1 MTAKI
6 RSIFLPVLLSLAILS
21 MLTVSLTL
29 GRYTQEA
36 ESEGIYSGD
45 LNYVVSNQVEIESVD
60 EFFTAIENGYNN
72 IKIKDEVDNPLVI
85 SGGISDVNSD
95 LVIDLNGHE
104 IQRNNREPLLN
115 VTQGVKLTII
125 DTSEEQTGSFYNP
138 VGSVLRISGGS
149 LTVSAGEFESG
160 PRSGEEG
167 AHPGEY
173 YDPDPAIQAT
183 LKGAKIDAGH
193 TVSRLYYEDDQYKDG
208 VSMPVILPKVDTLSN
223 GNYSVNGNMYFS
235 EGYNSNTYIPADT
248 YLYFTL
254 EDSTVENAT
263 IAAEGSADYFYTY
276 YLNRGTF
283 DYAQTQ
289 EPSDSTVQIKVY
301 VYNGVKSA
309 AATTEKPFSAI
320 EMESGNLFVRGGTYR
335 SYFGERDTYCV
346 NASGGYMAIEAGNF
360 YAYGRGVCV
369 QCDYAADVNIEE
381 QYLRVSSGDFYSEA
395 GDTIGVSGGRMV
407 VSDASFV
414 KNAADFALTSNTR
427 NANGSAIRVSGGSL
441 TVSATSEI
449 HFSLY
454 GSGMSGITA
463 EGGNASV
470 SVRNVTMDFYSE
482 KLGIEGQDDPSDAA
496 GILYNT
502 GIYAVG
508 GGSVVCDGNTS
519 FNVIGSYSSGIYS
532 EGGSINLNG
541 DTFLCTVKMAT
552 DGEDG
557 KKLSSTA
564 ISTVGGNINF
574 NVKEATVSSNGLG
587 ITVGGGNIRFKH
599 TEQETINITTTRGT
613 AIYVY
618 DGEVSVDEDSIVNIT
633 SKIDPFCSWVVDT
646 SGGSTGIKDTNVNIN
661 NGVYINGGSL
671 VSKGQITV
679 QHTGVENTSSGSGL
693 IDSKIKSYAVRVDGQ
708 LSSESSTLSADKLTI
723 EVKEN
728 GGGLYVK
735 DGSIVL
741 GTANIEAQGF
751 GIAMRGES
759 GDNVTVNTTLTLTSY
774 KAAGI
779 YITGGSLTLN
789 GDTTV
794 NSTIKADYE
803 FCTGSTLPKDSFD
816 GVFVENGSLT
826 ANSTFTVNFSGLSND
841 KSESFSSMV
850 KSYAVRVDGS
860 GAQGSG
866 AQSGASFSATN
877 LNISVNA
884 MADGGGLYVNQGT
897 ITLDTAVIDSQ
908 SYGIALRGES
918 DTDSVTISKALTVN
932 SARTTGIYITGGSLT
947 LAEGSLAQIFS
958 DIEEGYPFCKTEN
971 NATVSYDGVFVEG
984 GSLYANG
991 TFNVEHIGIFNK
1003 YLDDQHT
1010 WGDYTFLR
1018 HEIESY
1024 AVRVTEKEGSL
1035 QQTNVFISKGTIINR
1050 KLLEENDSQG
1060 GGGVY
1065 VSGGTVTLGDPENTD
1080 NSELKVT
1087 TEGSQLYSGE
1097 NYEHHVD
1104 RYQAGGWMY
1113 YLSKSGGH
1121 AIEVKGGSLTVN
1133 SGTYTAAQGNGI
1145 LVRNTESSAVSNE
1158 VTVNG
1163 GNFYGYNTGYKLD
1176 SNERKVG
1183 PGASAGL
1190 YVMGHSLT
1198 VNINGGTFGSKGDVS
1213 NSAAVFFGTSGGTR
1227 AQVKISGGNFY
1238 GSKSDVLSVFR
1249 YVDFVFEAT
1258 DPDGAG
1264 IVVDNNR
1271 GIFSDQAS
1279 AALSVQDDL
1288 IYLSDQNRGST
1299 IKISNGTFSGTGYG
1313 IYYGS
1318 NVDTLEIS
1326 GGDFYGISASG
1337 LHVAKNPEA
1346 NRKIVLSGGLF
1357 QGGSFAIAKTFSGNG
1372 TQSYD
1377 SNYILKDGY
1386 GFSKNGFTR
1395 WTVVRN

>member
-45 LNYVVSNQVEIESVD
+45 LNYIVSNQVEIETVD

-160 PRSGEEG
+160 PRSGEED
-167 AHPGEY
+167 AHLSEY
-173 YDPDPAIQAT
+173 YDPADKAT
-183 LKGAKIDAGH
+183 IKGAKIDEGH
-193 TVSRLYYEDDQYKDG
+193 TVSRLYYEDDQYYDDD

-235 EGYNSNTYIPADT
+235 EDYNNYIPADT

-254 EDSTVENAT
+254 DDSTVENAT

-309 AATTEKPFSAI
+309 AATTKKPFSAI

-346 NASGGYMAIEAGNF
+346 NASGGYMAIEAGKF

-454 GSGMSGITA
+454 GSGMSGITS

-470 SVRNVTMDFYSE
+470 SVRNVTMNFYSE
-482 KLGIEGQDDPSDAA
+482 RATSEGQEDPREAA

-502 GIYAVG
+502 GIYAAD

-519 FNVIGSYSSGIYS
+519 FNVIGSYSSGIYSEGGS

-564 ISTVGGNINF
+564 ISTVGGNISF

-587 ITVGGGNIRFKH
+587 ITVGGGNIRFSH

-618 DGEVSVDEDSIVNIT
+618 DGEVSVDEKSIVNIT
-633 SKIDPFCSWVVDT
+633 SEIDPFCSWAVDT

-671 VSKGQITV
+671 VSKGEITV

-708 LSSESSTLSADKLTI
+708 LSSGTSTIDAQKLTI
-723 EVKEN
+723 RVSEN

-735 DGSIVL
+735 DGSITL
-741 GTANIEAQGF
+741 DTAEIDARGF

-759 GDNVTVNTTLTLTSY
+759 GDNVTINTTLTLTSR
-774 KAAGI
+774 KTTGI

-789 GDTTV
+789 GETTV
-794 NSTIKADYE
+794 NSTIDAGYT
-803 FCTGSTLPKDSFD
+803 FCEGNDLPKNSYD

-826 ANSTFTVNFSGLSND
+826 ANSTFTVNFSGLAND
-841 KSESFSSMV
+841 PNETFSSMV

-860 GAQGSG
+860 GAQGSS
-866 AQSGASFSATN
+866 AQSGASFKATN
-877 LNISVNA
+877 LNLFVNA

-947 LAEGSLAQIFS
+947 LNEDSVANITSSISEAYGF
-958 DIEEGYPFCKTEN
+958 N
-971 NATVSYDGVFVEG
+971 NTSATKSYDGVFVEG

-991 TFNVEHIGIFNK
+991 TFNVTHEGIDNLSDTNNATYK
-1003 YLDDQHT
+1003 IVGQQI
-1010 WGDYTFLR
+1010 R
-1018 HEIESY
+1018 SY
-1024 AVRVTEKEGSL
+1024 AVRVKETTDQKPTVNILKGNI
-1035 QQTNVFISKGTIINR
+1035 TNSI
-1050 KLLEENDSQG
+1050 

-1065 VSGGTVTLGDPENTD
+1065 VSGGSVALGNTANTAD
-1080 NSELKVT
+1080 SDLQVETKGTALFNTSYTDV
-1087 TEGSQLYSGE
+1087 GADS
-1097 NYEHHVD
+1097 
-1104 RYQAGGWMY
+1104 WWY
-1113 YLSKSGGH
+1113 YLNKQGGH
-1121 AIEVKGGSLTVN
+1121 AIEVQGGSLTVN

-1145 LVRNTESSAVSNE
+1145 FVRNTDSSAVSNQ
-1158 VTVNG
+1158 VTING
-1163 GNFYGYNTGYKLD
+1163 GFFYGYNTGYNLGE
-1176 SNERKVG
+1176 NGRRVG

-1198 VNINGGTFGSKGDVS
+1198 VTINGGTFGNKGNVS
-1213 NSAAVFFGTSGGTR
+1213 NSAASFFGTPGGKR
-1227 AQVKISGGNFY
+1227 AQVYIKGGNFY

>member
-45 LNYVVSNQVEIESVD
+45 LNYIVSNQVEIETVD

-160 PRSGEEG
+160 PRSGEG
-167 AHPGEY
+167 IHKSEY
-173 YDPDPAIQAT
+173 YDASSNLT
-183 LKGAKIDAGH
+183 LKGATIKKEYSVDTLYIDENTTIGNA
-193 TVSRLYYEDDQYKDG
+193 
-208 VSMPVILPKVDTLSN
+208 SMPVIIPSVTNVDGVN
-223 GNYSVNGNMYFS
+223 RSVNGNMYFS

-254 EDSTVENAT
+254 EDPTVENAT
-263 IAAEGSADYFYTY
+263 IAVEGSAKYYYTY
-276 YLNRGTF
+276 YLNRDTF

-289 EPSDSTVQIKVY
+289 KPSDSTVQIKVY

-309 AATTEKPFSAI
+309 VATTKKPFSAI

-346 NASGGYMAIEAGNF
+346 NASGGYMAIEAGKF

-369 QCDYAADVNIEE
+369 QCDYSADVNIEE
-381 QYLRVSSGDFYSEA
+381 QYLRVSSGNFYSEA

-407 VSDASFV
+407 VSDASFI

-463 EGGNASV
+463 ERKNASV

-482 KLGIEGQDDPSDAA
+482 KLGIAGQDDPSDAA

-541 DTFLCTVKMAT
+541 DTFRCTVKMAT

-564 ISTVGGNINF
+564 ISTVGGSINF

-587 ITVGGGNIRFKH
+587 ITVGGGDICFKH

-618 DGEVSVDEDSIVNIT
+618 DGEVSVDENSIVNIT
-633 SKIDPFCSWVVDT
+633 SEIDPSCSWVVDT

-671 VSKGQITV
+671 VSKGEITV

-693 IDSKIKSYAVRVDGQ
+693 IDSKIKSYAVRVDG
-708 LSSESSTLSADKLTI
+708 
-723 EVKEN
+723 
-728 GGGLYVK
+728 
-735 DGSIVL
+735 
-741 GTANIEAQGF
+741 
-751 GIAMRGES
+751 
-759 GDNVTVNTTLTLTSY
+759 
-774 KAAGI
+774 
-779 YITGGSLTLN
+779 
-789 GDTTV
+789 
-794 NSTIKADYE
+794 
-803 FCTGSTLPKDSFD
+803 
-816 GVFVENGSLT
+816 
-826 ANSTFTVNFSGLSND
+826 
-841 KSESFSSMV
+841 
-850 KSYAVRVDGS
+850 S
-860 GAQGSG
+860 GAQGSS

-918 DTDSVTISKALTVN
+918 DTDFVKITKSLTIT
-932 SARTTGIYITGGSLT
+932 SAQTTGIYITGGSLT
-947 LAEGSLAQIFS
+947 LNEGSEANITSTISESYRFNQ
-958 DIEEGYPFCKTEN
+958 T

-984 GSLYANG
+984 GSLSAN
-991 TFNVEHIGIFNK
+991 GIFNVT
-1003 YLDDQHT
+1003 HT
-1010 WGDYTFLR
+1010 GIQNDNQYVSDNGSTLYRNFV
-1018 HEIESY
+1018 IKSF
-1024 AVRVTEKEGSL
+1024 AVRVLSSEQASSS
-1035 QQTNVFISKGTIINR
+1035 VFLAGGTITN
-1050 KLLEENDSQG
+1050 QCG
-1060 GGGVY
+1060 GGLY
-1065 VSGGTVTLGDPENTD
+1065 VGGFESNPASVVFGSETEHTGPSILTQGNQLFERGDYQYSWSSVHPYNNSGYITLLQGADKNWQYKQSKTGGHAVEVNNGTLTIWGGSFEAKHGEGILVKSGNVNIYGGSFLGADAYSANGGGNIAGPAASYSFKIFGGTVNVYDGTFGNINTSGSGAFVMGE
-1080 NSELKVT
+1080 SEA
-1087 TEGSQLYSGE
+1087 EM
-1097 NYEHHVD
+1097 
-1104 RYQAGGWMY
+1104 A
-1113 YLSKSGGH
+1113 H
-1121 AIEVKGGSLTVN
+1121 A
-1133 SGTYTAAQGNGI
+1133 
-1145 LVRNTESSAVSNE
+1145 
-1158 VTVNG
+1158 
-1163 GNFYGYNTGYKLD
+1163 NFYGGSIRVNGQAGFSITFAPTEDDALIVEGYTCAIAVEN
-1176 SNERKVG
+1176 STT
-1183 PGASAGL
+1183 A
-1190 YVMGHSLT
+1190 
-1198 VNINGGTFGSKGDVS
+1198 VS
-1213 NSAAVFFGTSGGTR
+1213 IE
-1227 AQVKISGGNFY
+1227 ISGGNF
-1238 GSKSDVLSVFR
+1238 SSIAPSS
-1249 YVDFVFEAT
+1249 
-1258 DPDGAG
+1258 AG
-1264 IVVDNNR
+1264 GGRDAIWYSNPNAELV
-1271 GIFSDQAS
+1271 
-1279 AALSVQDDL
+1279 
-1288 IYLSDQNRGST
+1288 
-1299 IKISNGTFSGTGYG
+1299 ISGGTFSTNIRSGLWFQKNP
-1313 IYYGS
+1313 YYGRVS
-1318 NVDTLEIS
+1318 
-1326 GGDFYGISASG
+1326 
-1337 LHVAKNPEA
+1337 
-1346 NRKIVLSGGLF
+1346 LSGGTYT
-1357 QGGSFAIAKTFSGNG
+1357 GGGGADDAIDGTFNQNSILESG
-1372 TQSYD
+1372 YR
-1377 SNYILKDGY
+1377 IVKDG
-1386 GFSKNGFTR
+1386 NT
-1395 WTVVRN
+1395 WTVVPN

>member
-45 LNYVVSNQVEIESVD
+45 LNYIVSNQVEIESVD

-125 DTSEEQTGSFYNP
+125 DTSEKQTGSFYNP

-160 PRSGEEG
+160 PRSGEG
-167 AHPGEY
+167 IHKSEY
-173 YDPDPAIQAT
+173 YDASSNST
-183 LKGAKIDAGH
+183 SKGATIKKEYSVDTLYIDENTTIGNA
-193 TVSRLYYEDDQYKDG
+193 
-208 VSMPVILPKVDTLSN
+208 SMPVIIPSVTNVDGVN
-223 GNYSVNGNMYFS
+223 RSVNGNMYFS

-254 EDSTVENAT
+254 EDPTVENAT

-283 DYAQTQ
+283 DYAQRQ

-301 VYNGVKSA
+301 VYNDVKST
-309 AATTEKPFSAI
+309 AATTKKPFSAI

-346 NASGGYMAIEAGNF
+346 NASGGYMAIEAGKF

-441 TVSATSEI
+441 TVSATSAI

-454 GSGMSGITA
+454 GSGMSGITS
-463 EGGNASV
+463 EGENASV

-541 DTFLCTVKMAT
+541 DTFRCTVEMAT

-564 ISTVGGNINF
+564 ISTVGGSINF

-587 ITVGGGNIRFKH
+587 ITVGGGDICFSHN

-633 SKIDPFCSWVVDT
+633 SEIDPSCSWVVDT

-671 VSKGQITV
+671 VSEGQITV

-708 LSSESSTLSADKLTI
+708 LSSQTSTFDANKLSI
-723 EVKEN
+723 EVSDH

-735 DGSIVL
+735 DGSITL
-741 GTANIEAQGF
+741 DTAEIDAQGF

-759 GDNVTVNTTLTLTSY
+759 GDNVTINTTLTLTSSGTT
-774 KAAGI
+774 GI

-789 GDTTV
+789 GETTV
-794 NSTIKADYE
+794 NSTIDAGYT
-803 FCTGSTLPKDSFD
+803 FCEGNDLPKNSYD

-826 ANSTFTVNFSGLSND
+826 ANSTFTVNFSGLAND
-841 KSESFSSMV
+841 QSETFSSMV

-860 GAQGSG
+860 GAQGSS

-947 LAEGSLAQIFS
+947 LNEDSVANITSSISEAYGF
-958 DIEEGYPFCKTEN
+958 N
-971 NATVSYDGVFVEG
+971 NTSATKSYDGVFVEG

-991 TFNVEHIGIFNK
+991 EFNVTHTGIEND
-1003 YLDDQHT
+1003 YLNDEYNS
-1010 WGDYTFLR
+1010 GNYTFLR
-1018 HEIESY
+1018 HEIKSY
-1024 AVRVTEKEGSL
+1024 AVRVTEKQGSL

-1050 KLLEENDSQG
+1050 KLLEEYDSQG

-1065 VSGGTVTLGDPENTD
+1065 VSGGTVTLGS
-1080 NSELKVT
+1080 SESANNNELQVT
-1087 TEGSQLYSGE
+1087 TEGDQLYNE
-1097 NYEHHVD
+1097 TYHHVD
-1104 RYQAGGWMY
+1104 PYQADGWKY
-1113 YLSKSGGH
+1113 YLSRTGGH
-1121 AIEVKGGSLTVN
+1121 AIEVQGGSLTVN

-1145 LVRNTESSAVSNE
+1145 FVRNTDSSAVSNQ
-1158 VTVNG
+1158 VTING
-1163 GNFYGYNTGYKLD
+1163 GFFYGYNTGYNLGE
-1176 SNERKVG
+1176 NGRRVG

-1198 VNINGGTFGSKGDVS
+1198 VNINGGTFGNKGNVS
-1213 NSAAVFFGTSGGTR
+1213 NSAASFFGTSGGTR
-1227 AQVKISGGNFY
+1227 AQVYIKGGNFY
-1238 GSKSDVLSVFR
+1238 GSKSDVMSVFR
-1249 YVDFVFEAT
+1249 YVDFVFNA
-1258 DPDGAG
+1258 
-1264 IVVDNNR
+1264 
-1271 GIFSDQAS
+1271 SDTTTPITVENANGDAS

-1288 IYLSDQNRGST
+1288 IYNTSNYSDRGST
-1299 IKISNGTFSGTGYG
+1299 INISNGNFIATGAG

-1318 NVDTLEIS
+1318 SVDKLIVS
-1326 GGDFYGISASG
+1326 GGTFEGNGDYAINFVKSPGNTQ
-1337 LHVAKNPEA
+1337 VK
-1346 NRKIVLSGGLF
+1346 LSGGIF
-1357 QGGSFAIAKTFSGNG
+1357 KRTNTSVSDVFGGKGYPEEDEVNNILESGCRIVENG
-1372 TQSYD
+1372 
-1377 SNYILKDGY
+1377 NI
-1386 GFSKNGFTR
+1386 

>member
-45 LNYVVSNQVEIESVD
+45 LNYIVSNQVEIESVD

-167 AHPGEY
+167 AHLSEY
-173 YDPDPAIQAT
+173 YDPADKAT
-183 LKGAKIDAGH
+183 IKGAKIDAGH
-193 TVSRLYYEDDQYKDG
+193 TVSRLYYEDDRYHDG

-254 EDSTVENAT
+254 DDSTVENAT

-289 EPSDSTVQIKVY
+289 ESLDSTVQIKVY

-309 AATTEKPFSAI
+309 AATTKKPFSAI

-346 NASGGYMAIEAGNF
+346 NASGGYMAIEAGYF

-470 SVRNVTMDFYSE
+470 SVRNVTMNFYSE
-482 KLGIEGQDDPSDAA
+482 RATSEGQEDPREAA

-502 GIYAVG
+502 GIYAAD

-532 EGGSINLNG
+532 EGGSEGGSINLNG
-541 DTFLCTVKMAT
+541 DTFRCTVEMAE
-552 DGEDG
+552 DGEAD
-557 KKLSSTA
+557 KILSSTA
-564 ISTVGGNINF
+564 ISTFGGNINF
-574 NVKEATVSSNGLG
+574 NVREATVSSNGLG
-587 ITVGGGNIRFKH
+587 IKVRGGNIRFRH

-613 AIYVY
+613 AIYVD
-618 DGEVSVDEDSIVNIT
+618 DGEVSVDKDSIVNIT
-633 SKIDPFCSWVVDT
+633 SKIDPSCSWVVDT

-671 VSKGQITV
+671 VSEGQITV

-708 LSSESSTLSADKLTI
+708 LSSGTSTFDAEYLNISVLN
-723 EVKEN
+723 N

-741 GTANIEAQGF
+741 GTAEIDAQGF

-759 GDNVTVNTTLTLTSY
+759 GDNVTINTTLTLTSRGTT
-774 KAAGI
+774 GI

-789 GDTTV
+789 GETTV
-794 NSTIKADYE
+794 NSQIDANYK

-816 GVFVENGSLT
+816 GVFVERGSLT
-826 ANSTFTVNFSGLSND
+826 AAKSFTVNFSGLSNNPG
-841 KSESFSSMV
+841 ESFSSMI

-860 GAQGSG
+860 GVQSTT
-866 AQSGASFSATN
+866 QSGASFTAES
-877 LNISVNA
+877 LNITVKEG
-884 MADGGGLYVNQGT
+884 ADYRKEGGGLYVNQGT
-897 ITLDTAVIDSQ
+897 ISLADAEITAQ
-908 SYGIALRGES
+908 GYGIALRGES
-918 DTDSVTISKALTVN
+918 ETDSVTVKKSLNIT

-947 LAEGSLAQIFS
+947 LNEDSVANITSSISEAYGF
-958 DIEEGYPFCKTEN
+958 N
-971 NATVSYDGVFVEG
+971 NTSATKSYDGVFVEG

-991 TFNVEHIGIFNK
+991 RFNVTHKGIDNLSDTNNATYK
-1003 YLDDQHT
+1003 IVGQQI
-1010 WGDYTFLR
+1010 R
-1018 HEIESY
+1018 SY
-1024 AVRVTEKEGSL
+1024 AVRVKETTDQKPTVNILKGNI
-1035 QQTNVFISKGTIINR
+1035 TNSI
-1050 KLLEENDSQG
+1050 

-1065 VSGGTVTLGDPENTD
+1065 VSGGSVSLGNLSNTVEDD
-1080 NSELKVT
+1080 LKVET
-1087 TEGSQLYSGE
+1087 TGTTLFATSYTDVGASTWAYRL
-1097 NYEHHVD
+1097 N
-1104 RYQAGGWMY
+1104 RT
-1113 YLSKSGGH
+1113 GGH
-1121 AIEVKGGSLTVN
+1121 AIEVQGGSLTVN

-1145 LVRNTESSAVSNE
+1145 FVRNTDSSAVSNQ
-1158 VTVNG
+1158 VIING

-1176 SNERKVG
+1176 SDERKVG

-1213 NSAAVFFGTSGGTR
+1213 NSAAVFFGTPGEER
-1227 AQVKISGGNFY
+1227 AKVNICGGNFY
-1238 GSKSDVLSVFR
+1238 GSKSDVMSVFR
-1249 YVDFVFEAT
+1249 FVDFLFDAKDPAT
-1258 DPDGAG
+1258 PITVENANG
-1264 IVVDNNR
+1264 NP
-1271 GIFSDQAS
+1271 S

-1288 IYLSDQNRGST
+1288 IYTSDSGRGST
-1299 IKISNGTFSGTGYG
+1299 INISNGTFNGTGDG
-1313 IYYGS
+1313 IFYGS
-1318 NVDTLEIS
+1318 SVDTLRIS
-1326 GGDFYGISASG
+1326 GGNFSGADSSG
-1337 LHVAKNPEA
+1337 LLFSKSPGTYIRTVF
-1346 NRKIVLSGGLF
+1346 LSGGTF
-1357 QGGSFAIAKTFSGNG
+1357 YGGTNAVGGTYYADAYIVDSG
-1372 TQSYD
+1372 Y
-1377 SNYILKDGY
+1377 Y
-1386 GFSKNGFTR
+1386 FSKNGNT
-1395 WTVVRN
+1395 WQVLPS

>member
-6 RSIFLPVLLSLAILS
+6 RSIFLPILLSLAILS
-21 MLTVSLTL
+21 LLTVSLTL
-29 GRYTQEA
+29 GRYTDEA

-45 LNYVVSNQVEIESVD
+45 INYTVSNQVEIESVD

-167 AHPGEY
+167 AHKSEY
-173 YDPDPAIQAT
+173 YDTASNST
-183 LKGAKIDAGH
+183 SKGAKIDTSH
-193 TVSRLYYEDDQYKDG
+193 SVDTLYIDEDTTIG
-208 VSMPVILPKVDTLSN
+208 NASMPVIIPAVTNVDGVN
-223 GNYSVNGNMYFS
+223 RSVNGNMYFS
-235 EGYNSNTYIPADT
+235 TEYNNYIPADT

-254 EDSTVENAT
+254 KDSTVENAT
-263 IAAEGSADYFYTY
+263 IAVEGSAKYYYTY
-276 YLNRGTF
+276 YLNR
-283 DYAQTQ
+283 DDLQYASVQA
-289 EPSDSTVQIKVY
+289 ESSDNIQIKVY
-301 VYNGVKSA
+301 VYDNVKASA
-309 AATTEKPFSAI
+309 TETSGTDYNFSAI
-320 EMESGNLFVRGGTYR
+320 EMISGNLFVRGGIYR

-346 NASGGYMAIEAGNF
+346 NASGGYMAIEAGKF

-470 SVRNVTMDFYSE
+470 SVRNVKMDFYSE
-482 KLGIEGQDDPSDAA
+482 RLGIEGQDDPSDAA

-541 DTFLCTVKMAT
+541 DTFLCTVKMAE

-564 ISTVGGNINF
+564 ISTVGGSINF

-618 DGEVSVDEDSIVNIT
+618 DGEVSVDENSIVNIT
-633 SKIDPFCSWVVDT
+633 SKIHPFCSWVVDT

-661 NGVYINGGSL
+661 NGVYVNGGSL
-671 VSKGQITV
+671 VSKGEITV

-708 LSSESSTLSADKLTI
+708 LSSGTSTIDAQKLTI
-723 EVKEN
+723 NVSEN

-735 DGSIVL
+735 DGSITL
-741 GTANIEAQGF
+741 DTAKIDAQGF

-759 GDNVTVNTTLTLTSY
+759 GDNVTINTTLTLTSRGTT
-774 KAAGI
+774 GI

-789 GDTTV
+789 GETTV
-794 NSTIKADYE
+794 NSTIDASYT
-803 FCTGSTLPKDSFD
+803 FCTGTDLPKNSYD

-841 KSESFSSMV
+841 PNETFSSMV

-860 GAQGSG
+860 GAQGSS

-877 LNISVNA
+877 LNIFVNA
-884 MADGGGLYVNQGT
+884 TADGGGLYVNQGT

-1249 YVDFVFEAT
+1249 FVDFVFDA
-1258 DPDGAG
+1258 
-1264 IVVDNNR
+1264 
-1271 GIFSDQAS
+1271 SDTTTPIRVENANGDAS

-1299 IKISNGTFSGTGYG
+1299 IDIRNGNFIATGAG

-1318 NVDTLEIS
+1318 SVDKLIVS
-1326 GGDFYGISASG
+1326 GGTFEGNGDYAINFVY
-1337 LHVAKNPEA
+1337 NPGSTQV
-1346 NRKIVLSGGLF
+1346 KLSGGIF
-1357 QGGSFAIAKTFSGNG
+1357 RRKNTSVPEVFGGSGYSEENVNNILESG
-1372 TQSYD
+1372 YR
-1377 SNYILKDGY
+1377 IVKDG
-1386 GFSKNGFTR
+1386 NT
-1395 WTVVRN
+1395 WTVVPN

>member
-45 LNYVVSNQVEIESVD
+45 LNYIVSNQVEIETVD

-160 PRSGEEG
+160 PRSGEED
-167 AHPGEY
+167 AHLSEY
-173 YDPDPAIQAT
+173 YDPADKAT
-183 LKGAKIDAGH
+183 IKGAKIDEGH
-193 TVSRLYYEDDQYKDG
+193 TVSRLYYEDDQYYDDD

-235 EGYNSNTYIPADT
+235 EDYNNYIPADT

-254 EDSTVENAT
+254 DDSTVENAT

-309 AATTEKPFSAI
+309 AATTKKPFSAI

-346 NASGGYMAIEAGNF
+346 NASGGYMAIEAGKF

-454 GSGMSGITA
+454 GSGMSGITS

-470 SVRNVTMDFYSE
+470 SVRNVTMNFYSE
-482 KLGIEGQDDPSDAA
+482 RATSEGQEDPREAA

-502 GIYAVG
+502 GIYAAD

-519 FNVIGSYSSGIYS
+519 FNVIGSYSSGIYSEGGS

-564 ISTVGGNINF
+564 ISTVGGNISF

-587 ITVGGGNIRFKH
+587 ITVGGGNIRFSH

-618 DGEVSVDEDSIVNIT
+618 DGEVSVDEKSIVNIT
-633 SKIDPFCSWVVDT
+633 SEIDPFCSWAVDT

-671 VSKGQITV
+671 VSKGEITV

-708 LSSESSTLSADKLTI
+708 LSSGTSTIDAQKLTI
-723 EVKEN
+723 RVSEN

-735 DGSIVL
+735 DGSITL
-741 GTANIEAQGF
+741 DTAEIDARGF

-759 GDNVTVNTTLTLTSY
+759 GDNVTINTTLTLTSR
-774 KAAGI
+774 KTTGI

-789 GDTTV
+789 GETTV
-794 NSTIKADYE
+794 NSTIDAGYT
-803 FCTGSTLPKDSFD
+803 FCEGNDLPKNSYD

-826 ANSTFTVNFSGLSND
+826 ANSTFTVNFSGLAND
-841 KSESFSSMV
+841 PNETFSSMV

-860 GAQGSG
+860 GAQGSS
-866 AQSGASFSATN
+866 AQSGASFKATN
-877 LNISVNA
+877 LKIFVNA
-884 MADGGGLYVNQGT
+884 NADGGGLYVNQGT

-947 LAEGSLAQIFS
+947 LNEDSVANITSSISEAYGF
-958 DIEEGYPFCKTEN
+958 N
-971 NATVSYDGVFVEG
+971 NTSATKSYDGVFVEG

-991 TFNVEHIGIFNK
+991 EFNVEHKGIDNLSDTNNATYK
-1003 YLDDQHT
+1003 IVGQQI
-1010 WGDYTFLR
+1010 R
-1018 HEIESY
+1018 SY
-1024 AVRVTEKEGSL
+1024 AVRVKETTDQKPTVNILKGNI
-1035 QQTNVFISKGTIINR
+1035 TNSI
-1050 KLLEENDSQG
+1050 

-1065 VSGGTVTLGDPENTD
+1065 VSGGSVTLGNTANYTDDDLLVETTGTELYDD
-1080 NSELKVT
+1080 NV
-1087 TEGSQLYSGE
+1087 Y
-1097 NYEHHVD
+1097 D
-1104 RYQAGGWMY
+1104 RYTDVGADSWWY
-1113 YLSKSGGH
+1113 YLSKQGGH
-1121 AIEVKGGSLTVN
+1121 AIEVQGGSLTVN

-1145 LVRNTESSAVSNE
+1145 FVRNTDSAAVSNQ
-1158 VTVNG
+1158 VTING
-1163 GNFYGYNTGYKLD
+1163 GFFYGYNTGYNLGTND
-1176 SNERKVG
+1176 RKVG

-1198 VNINGGTFGSKGDVS
+1198 VTINGGTFGNKGNVS
-1213 NSAAVFFGTSGGTR
+1213 NSAASFFGTPGGTR
-1227 AQVKISGGNFY
+1227 ALVNIYGGNFY

-1249 YVDFVFEAT
+1249 FVDFVFDA
-1258 DPDGAG
+1258 
-1264 IVVDNNR
+1264 
-1271 GIFSDQAS
+1271 SDTTTPITVENANGS
-1279 AALSVQDDL
+1279 GAALSVQDDL

-1299 IKISNGTFSGTGYG
+1299 IKISNGTFSGTSYG

-1318 NVDTLEIS
+1318 SVDTLIIS
-1326 GGDFYGISASG
+1326 GGKFSGNETSG
-1337 LHVAKNPEA
+1337 LHFAYSPGTYQRTVY
-1346 NRKIVLSGGLF
+1346 LSGGEYT
-1357 QGGSFAIAKTFSGNG
+1357 GGTAAIGG
-1372 TQSYD
+1372 TYSRY
-1377 SNYILKDGY
+1377 YILDSGY
-1386 GFSKNGFTR
+1386 RIVENGNT
-1395 WTVVRN
+1395 WTVVRD

>member
-45 LNYVVSNQVEIESVD
+45 LNYIVSNQVEIESVD

-125 DTSEEQTGSFYNP
+125 DTSEKQTGSFYNP

-173 YDPDPAIQAT
+173 YSSVSNSTP
-183 LKGAKIDAGH
+183 KGATIDLLH
-193 TVSRLYYEDDQYKDG
+193 TVSELYFDDENYYTD
-208 VSMPVILPKVDTLSN
+208 VSMPVILPAVETLDN
-223 GNYSVNGNMYFS
+223 GKRAVNGNMYFK
-235 EGYNSNTYIPADT
+235 EKYNDNIPADT

-254 EDSTVENAT
+254 DDSTVENAT
-263 IAAEGSADYFYTY
+263 IAAEGSAKFFYTY
-276 YLNRGTF
+276 YLDKETLAYTEN
-283 DYAQTQ
+283 QV
-289 EPSDSTVQIKVY
+289 ESDSNIQIKVY
-301 VYNGVKSA
+301 VYDTVKSSA
-309 AATTEKPFSAI
+309 ASVAKPYSAI

-335 SYFGERDTYCV
+335 SYFGVEQTYCV
-346 NASGGYMAIEAGNF
+346 NASGGYMAIEAGKF

-395 GDTIGVSGGRMV
+395 GDTIGVSSGRMV
-407 VSDASFV
+407 VSDASFI

-470 SVRNVTMDFYSE
+470 SVRNVKMDFYSE
-482 KLGIEGQDDPSDAA
+482 RLGIAGQADPSDAA

-541 DTFLCTVKMAT
+541 DTFRCTVEMAT

-587 ITVGGGNIRFKH
+587 ITVGGGNIRFIH

-618 DGEVSVDEDSIVNIT
+618 DGKVSVDEKSIVNIT
-633 SKIDPFCSWVVDT
+633 SKIDPSCSWVVDT

-671 VSKGQITV
+671 VSKGEITV

-708 LSSESSTLSADKLTI
+708 LSSGTSTIDAQKLTI
-723 EVKEN
+723 RVSEN

-735 DGSIVL
+735 DGSITL
-741 GTANIEAQGF
+741 DTAEIDARGF

-759 GDNVTVNTTLTLTSY
+759 GDNVTINTTLTLTSRGTT
-774 KAAGI
+774 GI

-789 GDTTV
+789 GETTV
-794 NSTIKADYE
+794 NSTIDAGYK
-803 FCTGSTLPKDSFD
+803 FCEGNDLPKNSYD

-826 ANSTFTVNFSGLSND
+826 ANSTFTVNFSGLAND
-841 KSESFSSMV
+841 QNETFSSMV

-860 GAQGSG
+860 GAQGSS

-877 LNISVNA
+877 LNLFVNA
-884 MADGGGLYVNQGT
+884 NADGGGLYVNQGT

-947 LAEGSLAQIFS
+947 LAEGSEAQIFS
-958 DIEEGYPFCKTEN
+958 DIEEGYSFCKTEN

-1395 WTVVRN
+1395 WTVVPN

>member
-45 LNYVVSNQVEIESVD
+45 LNYIVSNQVEIESVD

-167 AHPGEY
+167 AHLSEY

-193 TVSRLYYEDDQYKDG
+193 TVSRLYYEDDQYYDDG

-235 EGYNSNTYIPADT
+235 EDYNNYIPADT

-346 NASGGYMAIEAGNF
+346 NASGGYMAIEAGKF

-369 QCDYAADVNIEE
+369 QCDYSADVNIEE

-470 SVRNVTMDFYSE
+470 SVRNVKMDFYSE
-482 KLGIEGQDDPSDAA
+482 RLGISGQDDPSDAA

-541 DTFLCTVKMAT
+541 DTFRCSVKMAE

-564 ISTVGGNINF
+564 ISTVGGSINF

-587 ITVGGGNIRFKH
+587 ITVGGGDICFKH
-599 TEQETINITTTRGT
+599 TEPETINITTTRGT

-618 DGEVSVDEDSIVNIT
+618 DGEVSVDEKSIVNIT
-633 SKIDPFCSWVVDT
+633 SKIDPSCSWVVDT

-671 VSKGQITV
+671 VSDGEITV
-679 QHTGVENTSSGSGL
+679 QHTGVENASSGSGL

-708 LSSESSTLSADKLTI
+708 LSSGTSTIDAQKLTI
-723 EVKEN
+723 RVSEN

-735 DGSIVL
+735 DGSITL
-741 GTANIEAQGF
+741 DTAEIDARGF

-759 GDNVTVNTTLTLTSY
+759 GDNVTINKKLTLTTH
-774 KAAGI
+774 KATGI

-789 GDTTV
+789 GETTV
-794 NSTIKADYE
+794 NSTIDSGYT
-803 FCTGSTLPKDSFD
+803 FCTGTDLPKNSYD

-826 ANSTFTVNFSGLSND
+826 ANSTFTVNFSGLAND
-841 KSESFSSMV
+841 QNETFSSMV

-860 GAQGSG
+860 GAQGSS

-877 LNISVNA
+877 LNLFVNA
-884 MADGGGLYVNQGT
+884 NADGGGLYVNQGT

-947 LAEGSLAQIFS
+947 LNEDSVANITSSISEAYGF
-958 DIEEGYPFCKTEN
+958 N
-971 NATVSYDGVFVEG
+971 NTSATKSYDGVFVEG

-991 TFNVEHIGIFNK
+991 EFNVTHKGIDNLSDTNNATYK
-1003 YLDDQHT
+1003 IVGQQI
-1010 WGDYTFLR
+1010 R
-1018 HEIESY
+1018 SY
-1024 AVRVTEKEGSL
+1024 AVRVKETTDQKPSVNILKGNI
-1035 QQTNVFISKGTIINR
+1035 TNSI
-1050 KLLEENDSQG
+1050 

-1065 VSGGTVTLGDPENTD
+1065 VSGGSVSLGNLSNTVEDD
-1080 NSELKVT
+1080 LKVET
-1087 TEGSQLYSGE
+1087 TGTTLFATSYTDVGASTWAYRL
-1097 NYEHHVD
+1097 N
-1104 RYQAGGWMY
+1104 RT
-1113 YLSKSGGH
+1113 GGH
-1121 AIEVKGGSLTVN
+1121 AIEVQGGSLTVN

-1145 LVRNTESSAVSNE
+1145 FVRNTDSSAVSNQ
-1158 VTVNG
+1158 VIING

-1176 SNERKVG
+1176 SDERKVG

-1213 NSAAVFFGTSGGTR
+1213 NSAAVFFGTPGRER
-1227 AQVKISGGNFY
+1227 AKVNICGGNFY
-1238 GSKSDVLSVFR
+1238 GSKSDVMSVFR
-1249 YVDFVFEAT
+1249 FVDFLFDAKDPAT
-1258 DPDGAG
+1258 PITVENANG
-1264 IVVDNNR
+1264 NP
-1271 GIFSDQAS
+1271 S

-1288 IYLSDQNRGST
+1288 IYTSDSGRGST
-1299 IKISNGTFSGTGYG
+1299 INISNGTFNGTGDG
-1313 IYYGS
+1313 IFYGS
-1318 NVDTLEIS
+1318 SVDTLRIS
-1326 GGDFYGISASG
+1326 GGNFSGADSSG
-1337 LHVAKNPEA
+1337 LLFSKSPGTYIRTVF
-1346 NRKIVLSGGLF
+1346 LSGGTF
-1357 QGGSFAIAKTFSGNG
+1357 YGGTNAVGGTYYADAYIVDSG
-1372 TQSYD
+1372 Y
-1377 SNYILKDGY
+1377 Y
-1386 GFSKNGFTR
+1386 FSKNGNT
-1395 WTVVRN
+1395 WQVLPS

>member
-45 LNYVVSNQVEIESVD
+45 LNYIVSNQVEIETVD

-125 DTSEEQTGSFYNP
+125 DTSEKQTGSFYNP

-183 LKGAKIDAGH
+183 LKGAKIDEGH
-193 TVSRLYYEDDQYKDG
+193 TVSRLYYEDDRYKDG

-254 EDSTVENAT
+254 DDSTVENAT

-283 DYAQTQ
+283 DYAQRQ
-289 EPSDSTVQIKVY
+289 EPLDSTVQIKVY
-301 VYNGVKSA
+301 VYNDVKSE

-346 NASGGYMAIEAGNF
+346 NASGGYMAIEAGKF

-369 QCDYAADVNIEE
+369 QCDYSADVNIEE

-541 DTFLCTVKMAT
+541 DTFRCTVKMAT

-564 ISTVGGNINF
+564 ISTVGGSINF
-574 NVKEATVSSNGLG
+574 NVREATVSSNGLG
-587 ITVGGGNIRFKH
+587 ITVGGGDICFKH

-618 DGEVSVDEDSIVNIT
+618 DGKVSVDGNSIVNIT
-633 SKIDPFCSWVVDT
+633 SEIDPFCSWAVDT

-671 VSKGQITV
+671 VSKGEITV

-693 IDSKIKSYAVRVDGQ
+693 IDSKIKSYAVRVDGSGAQ
-708 LSSESSTLSADKLTI
+708 GSSAQSGASFSATNLKI
-723 EVKEN
+723 FVNEN
-728 GGGLYVK
+728 ADGGGLYVK
-735 DGSIVL
+735 DGSITL
-741 GTANIEAQGF
+741 DTAEIAAQGF

-759 GDNVTVNTTLTLTSY
+759 GDNVTINTTLTLTSR
-774 KAAGI
+774 KTTGI

-789 GDTTV
+789 GETTV
-794 NSTIKADYE
+794 NSTINAGYA
-803 FCTGSTLPKDSFD
+803 FCEGNDLPKNSYD

-826 ANSTFTVNFSGLSND
+826 ANSTFTVNFSGLAND
-841 KSESFSSMV
+841 QNETFSSMV

-860 GAQGSG
+860 GAQGSS

-877 LNISVNA
+877 LKIFVNEN
-884 MADGGGLYVNQGT
+884 ADGGGLYVNQGT

-947 LAEGSLAQIFS
+947 LNEDSVANITSSISEAYGF
-958 DIEEGYPFCKTEN
+958 N
-971 NATVSYDGVFVEG
+971 NTSATKSYDGVFVEG

-991 TFNVEHIGIFNK
+991 EFNVTHKGIDNLSDTNNATYK
-1003 YLDDQHT
+1003 IVGQQI
-1010 WGDYTFLR
+1010 R
-1018 HEIESY
+1018 SY
-1024 AVRVTEKEGSL
+1024 AVRVKETTDQKPTVNILKGNI
-1035 QQTNVFISKGTIINR
+1035 TNSI
-1050 KLLEENDSQG
+1050 

-1065 VSGGTVTLGDPENTD
+1065 VSGGSVALGNTANTAD
-1080 NSELKVT
+1080 SDLQVETKGTALFNTSYTDV
-1087 TEGSQLYSGE
+1087 GADS
-1097 NYEHHVD
+1097 
-1104 RYQAGGWMY
+1104 WWY
-1113 YLSKSGGH
+1113 YLNKQGGH
-1121 AIEVKGGSLTVN
+1121 AIEVQGGSLTVN

-1145 LVRNTESSAVSNE
+1145 FVRNTDSSAVSNQ
-1158 VTVNG
+1158 VTING
-1163 GNFYGYNTGYKLD
+1163 GFFYGYNSGYNLGE
-1176 SNERKVG
+1176 NGRRVG

-1198 VNINGGTFGSKGDVS
+1198 VTINGGTFGNKGNVS
-1213 NSAAVFFGTSGGTR
+1213 NSAASFFGTPGGKR
-1227 AQVKISGGNFY
+1227 AQVYIKGGNFY
-1238 GSKSDVLSVFR
+1238 GSKSDVMSVFR
-1249 YVDFVFEAT
+1249 YVDFVFDASDAT
-1258 DPDGAG
+1258 TPIRVENANGD
-1264 IVVDNNR
+1264 
-1271 GIFSDQAS
+1271 AS

-1288 IYLSDQNRGST
+1288 IYKNNYYYPDRGST
-1299 IKISNGTFSGTGYG
+1299 IDIRNGNFIATGAG

-1318 NVDTLEIS
+1318 SVDKLIVS
-1326 GGDFYGISASG
+1326 GGTFEGNGDYAINFAYSPGSTQ
-1337 LHVAKNPEA
+1337 VK
-1346 NRKIVLSGGLF
+1346 LSGGIF
-1357 QGGSFAIAKTFSGNG
+1357 RRKNTSVPEVFGGRGYSEDNVNNILESGCRIVENG
-1372 TQSYD
+1372 
-1377 SNYILKDGY
+1377 NI
-1386 GFSKNGFTR
+1386 

>member
-45 LNYVVSNQVEIESVD
+45 LNYIVSNQVEIESVD

-125 DTSEEQTGSFYNP
+125 DTSEKQTGSFYNP

-160 PRSGEEG
+160 PRSGEG
-167 AHPGEY
+167 IHKSEY
-173 YDPDPAIQAT
+173 YDASSNST
-183 LKGAKIDAGH
+183 SKGATIKKEYSVDTLYIDENTTIGNA
-193 TVSRLYYEDDQYKDG
+193 
-208 VSMPVILPKVDTLSN
+208 SMPVIIPSVTNVDGVN
-223 GNYSVNGNMYFS
+223 RSVNGNMYFS

-254 EDSTVENAT
+254 EDPTVENAT
-263 IAAEGSADYFYTY
+263 IAVEGSAKYYYTY
-276 YLNRGTF
+276 YLNRDTF

-289 EPSDSTVQIKVY
+289 KPSDSTVQIKVY

-309 AATTEKPFSAI
+309 AATTKKPFSAI

-346 NASGGYMAIEAGNF
+346 NASGGYMAIEAGKF

-454 GSGMSGITA
+454 GSGMSGITS
-463 EGGNASV
+463 EGENASV

-482 KLGIEGQDDPSDAA
+482 RLGIAGQADPSDAA

-541 DTFLCTVKMAT
+541 DTFRCTVKMAT

-564 ISTVGGNINF
+564 ISTVGGSINF
-574 NVKEATVSSNGLG
+574 NVREATVSSNGLG

-599 TEQETINITTTRGT
+599 TEQETISITTTRGT

-618 DGEVSVDEDSIVNIT
+618 NGKVSVDENSIVNIT

-671 VSKGQITV
+671 VSKGEITV
-679 QHTGVENTSSGSGL
+679 QHTGVKNESSGSGL

-708 LSSESSTLSADKLTI
+708 LSSQTSTFDANKLSI
-723 EVKEN
+723 EVSDH

-735 DGSIVL
+735 DGSITL
-741 GTANIEAQGF
+741 DTAEIAAQGF

-759 GDNVTVNTTLTLTSY
+759 GDNVTINTTLTLTSRGTT
-774 KAAGI
+774 GI

-789 GDTTV
+789 GETIV
-794 NSTIKADYE
+794 NSTIDAGYT
-803 FCTGSTLPKDSFD
+803 FCEGNDLPKNSYD

-826 ANSTFTVNFSGLSND
+826 ANSTFTVNFSGLAND
-841 KSESFSSMV
+841 QSETFSSMV

-860 GAQGSG
+860 GAQGSS

-947 LAEGSLAQIFS
+947 LNEDSVANITSSISEAYGF
-958 DIEEGYPFCKTEN
+958 N
-971 NATVSYDGVFVEG
+971 NTSATKSYDGVFVEG

-991 TFNVEHIGIFNK
+991 EFNVTHKGIDNLSDTNNATYK
-1003 YLDDQHT
+1003 IVGQQI
-1010 WGDYTFLR
+1010 R
-1018 HEIESY
+1018 SY
-1024 AVRVTEKEGSL
+1024 AVRVKETTDQKPTVNILKGNI
-1035 QQTNVFISKGTIINR
+1035 TNSI
-1050 KLLEENDSQG
+1050 

-1065 VSGGTVTLGDPENTD
+1065 VSGGSVALGNTANTAD
-1080 NSELKVT
+1080 SDLQVETKGTALFNTSYTDV
-1087 TEGSQLYSGE
+1087 GADS
-1097 NYEHHVD
+1097 
-1104 RYQAGGWMY
+1104 WWY
-1113 YLSKSGGH
+1113 YLNKQGGH
-1121 AIEVKGGSLTVN
+1121 AIEVQGGSLTVN

-1145 LVRNTESSAVSNE
+1145 FVRNTDSSAVSNQ
-1158 VTVNG
+1158 VTING
-1163 GNFYGYNTGYKLD
+1163 GFFYGYNTGYNLGE
-1176 SNERKVG
+1176 NGRRVG

-1198 VNINGGTFGSKGDVS
+1198 VTINGGTFGNKGNVS
-1213 NSAAVFFGTSGGTR
+1213 NSAASFFGTPGVKR
-1227 AQVKISGGNFY
+1227 AQVYIKGGNFY
-1238 GSKSDVLSVFR
+1238 GSKSDVMSVFR

>member
-45 LNYVVSNQVEIESVD
+45 LNYIVSNQVEIESVD

-160 PRSGEEG
+160 PRSGEG
-167 AHPGEY
+167 AHKSEY
-173 YDPDPAIQAT
+173 YNAASNST
-183 LKGAKIDAGH
+183 SKGATIKKEYSVDTLYIDENTTIGNA
-193 TVSRLYYEDDQYKDG
+193 
-208 VSMPVILPKVDTLSN
+208 SMPVIIPSVTNVDGVN
-223 GNYSVNGNMYFS
+223 RSVNGNMYFS
-235 EGYNSNTYIPADT
+235 TEYNNYIPADT

-254 EDSTVENAT
+254 KDSTVENAT
-263 IAAEGSADYFYTY
+263 IAVEGSAKYYYTY
-276 YLNRGTF
+276 YLNR
-283 DYAQTQ
+283 DDLQYASVQADI
-289 EPSDSTVQIKVY
+289 SDNIQIKVY
-301 VYNGVKSA
+301 VYDNVKASA
-309 AATTEKPFSAI
+309 TGTSGTDYNFSAI
-320 EMESGNLFVRGGTYR
+320 EMISGNLFVRGGTYR
-335 SYFGERDTYCV
+335 SYFGVEQTYCV
-346 NASGGYMAIEAGNF
+346 NASGGYMAIEAGKF

-454 GSGMSGITA
+454 GSGMSGITS

-470 SVRNVTMDFYSE
+470 SVRNVTMNFYSE
-482 KLGIEGQDDPSDAA
+482 RATSEGQEDPREAA

-541 DTFLCTVKMAT
+541 DTFRCTVKMAT

-564 ISTVGGNINF
+564 ISTVGGSINF
-574 NVKEATVSSNGLG
+574 NVREATVSSNGLG
-587 ITVGGGNIRFKH
+587 ITVGGGDICFKH

-618 DGEVSVDEDSIVNIT
+618 DGKVSVDGNSIVNIT
-633 SKIDPFCSWVVDT
+633 SEIDPFCSWAVDT

-671 VSKGQITV
+671 VSKGEITV
-679 QHTGVENTSSGSGL
+679 QHTGVKNESSGSGL

-708 LSSESSTLSADKLTI
+708 LSSQTSTFDANKLSI
-723 EVKEN
+723 EVSDH

-735 DGSIVL
+735 DGSITL
-741 GTANIEAQGF
+741 DTAEIDAQGF

-759 GDNVTVNTTLTLTSY
+759 GDNVTINTTLTLTSHWTT
-774 KAAGI
+774 GI

-789 GDTTV
+789 GETTV
-794 NSTIKADYE
+794 NSTIDAGYT
-803 FCTGSTLPKDSFD
+803 FCTGTDLPKNSYD

-826 ANSTFTVNFSGLSND
+826 ANSTFTVNFSGLAND
-841 KSESFSSMV
+841 QNETFSSMV

-860 GAQGSG
+860 GAQGSS

-877 LNISVNA
+877 LNLFVNA
-884 MADGGGLYVNQGT
+884 NADGGGLYVNQGT

-918 DTDSVTISKALTVN
+918 DTDSVTISKALTVY

-947 LAEGSLAQIFS
+947 LNEDSVANITSSISEAYGF
-958 DIEEGYPFCKTEN
+958 N
-971 NATVSYDGVFVEG
+971 NTSATKSYDGVFVEG

-991 TFNVEHIGIFNK
+991 EFNVTHKGIDNLSDTNNATYK
-1003 YLDDQHT
+1003 IVGQQI
-1010 WGDYTFLR
+1010 R
-1018 HEIESY
+1018 SY
-1024 AVRVTEKEGSL
+1024 AVRVKETTDQKPTVNILKGNI
-1035 QQTNVFISKGTIINR
+1035 TNSI
-1050 KLLEENDSQG
+1050 

-1065 VSGGTVTLGDPENTD
+1065 VSGGSVALGNTANTAD
-1080 NSELKVT
+1080 SDLQVETKGTALFNTSYTDV
-1087 TEGSQLYSGE
+1087 GADS
-1097 NYEHHVD
+1097 
-1104 RYQAGGWMY
+1104 WWY
-1113 YLSKSGGH
+1113 YLNKQGGH
-1121 AIEVKGGSLTVN
+1121 AIEVQGGSLTVN

-1145 LVRNTESSAVSNE
+1145 FVRNTDSSAVSNQ
-1158 VTVNG
+1158 VTING
-1163 GNFYGYNTGYKLD
+1163 GFFYGYNSGYNLGE
-1176 SNERKVG
+1176 NGRRVG

-1198 VNINGGTFGSKGDVS
+1198 VTINGGTFGNKGNVS
-1213 NSAAVFFGTSGGTR
+1213 NSAASFFGTPGVKR
-1227 AQVKISGGNFY
+1227 AQVYIKGGNFY
-1238 GSKSDVLSVFR
+1238 GSKSDVMSVFR
-1249 YVDFVFEAT
+1249 YVDFVFDASDAT
-1258 DPDGAG
+1258 TPIRVENANGD
-1264 IVVDNNR
+1264 
-1271 GIFSDQAS
+1271 AS

-1288 IYLSDQNRGST
+1288 IYKNNYYYPDRGST
-1299 IKISNGTFSGTGYG
+1299 IDICNGNFIATGAG

-1318 NVDTLEIS
+1318 SVDKLIVS
-1326 GGDFYGISASG
+1326 GGTFEGDGDYAINFVY
-1337 LHVAKNPEA
+1337 NPGSTQV
-1346 NRKIVLSGGLF
+1346 KLSGGIFRRTNTSIWGVL
-1357 QGGSFAIAKTFSGNG
+1357 GG
-1372 TQSYD
+1372 
-1377 SNYILKDGY
+1377 DGY
-1386 GFSKNGFTR
+1386 PENNENNILESGYTINKTWGE

>member
-45 LNYVVSNQVEIESVD
+45 LNYIVSNQVEIESVD

-167 AHPGEY
+167 AHLSEY
-173 YDPDPAIQAT
+173 YDPAT
-183 LKGAKIDAGH
+183 QSTRKGAKIDEGH
-193 TVSRLYYEDDQYKDG
+193 SVSRLYYEDDRYYDG

-283 DYAQTQ
+283 DYAQSQ

-346 NASGGYMAIEAGNF
+346 NASGGYMAIEAGKF

-369 QCDYAADVNIEE
+369 QCDYSADVNTEE

-454 GSGMSGITA
+454 GSGMSGITS

-470 SVRNVTMDFYSE
+470 SVRNVKMDFYSE
-482 KLGIEGQDDPSDAA
+482 RLGIAGQADPSDAA

-502 GIYAVG
+502 GIYAAG

-532 EGGSINLNG
+532 EGGSIDLNG
-541 DTFLCTVKMAT
+541 DTFRCTVKMAT
-552 DGEDG
+552 DGEDD
-557 KKLSSTA
+557 KILSSTA
-564 ISTVGGNINF
+564 ISTVGGSINF
-574 NVKEATVSSNGLG
+574 NVREATVSSNGLG
-587 ITVGGGNIRFKH
+587 ITVGGGNIRFSH

-618 DGEVSVDEDSIVNIT
+618 DGEVSVDENSIVNIT
-633 SKIDPFCSWVVDT
+633 SKIDPSCSWAVDT
-646 SGGSTGIKDTNVNIN
+646 SGGSTGITDTNVNIN

-671 VSKGQITV
+671 VSKGEITV
-679 QHTGVENTSSGSGL
+679 QHTGVENISSGSGL

-708 LSSESSTLSADKLTI
+708 LSSGTSTIDAQKLTI
-723 EVKEN
+723 NVSEN

-735 DGSIVL
+735 DGSITL
-741 GTANIEAQGF
+741 DTAEIDAQGF

-759 GDNVTVNTTLTLTSY
+759 GDNVTINTTLTLTSH
-774 KAAGI
+774 KTTGI

-789 GDTTV
+789 GETTV
-794 NSTIKADYE
+794 NSTIDAGYT
-803 FCTGSTLPKDSFD
+803 FCTGNDLPKNSYD

-841 KSESFSSMV
+841 PNETFSSMV

-860 GAQGSG
+860 GAQGSS

-877 LNISVNA
+877 LYLFVNA
-884 MADGGGLYVNQGT
+884 TADGGGLYVNQGT

-918 DTDSVTISKALTVN
+918 DRDSVTISKTLTVS

-947 LAEGSLAQIFS
+947 LAEGSVAQIFS
-958 DIEEGYPFCKTEN
+958 DIDEWYSFCKTQN

-991 TFNVEHIGIFNK
+991 TFNVTHEGIVSTAPTNVP
-1003 YLDDQHT
+1003 Y
-1010 WGDYTFLR
+1010 GSYAFLH
-1018 HEIESY
+1018 HEIKTY
-1024 AVRVTEKEGSL
+1024 AVRVTETGSDRA
-1035 QQTNVFISKGTIINR
+1035 TNVNISRGMIQNTI
-1050 KLLEENDSQG
+1050 
-1060 GGGVY
+1060 GGGVF
-1065 VSGGTVTLGDPENTD
+1065 VSGGTVELGSRGDDNGNLIVTTLGENLLPYSYSVHSSAP
-1080 NSELKVT
+1080 NWVYQLSE
-1087 TEGSQLYSGE
+1087 
-1097 NYEHHVD
+1097 
-1104 RYQAGGWMY
+1104 
-1113 YLSKSGGH
+1113 SGGN

-1198 VNINGGTFGSKGDVS
+1198 VTINGGTFGNKDSNAES
-1213 NSAAVFFGTSGGTR
+1213 NSAAVFFGTPGGTR
-1227 AQVKISGGNFY
+1227 AQVNIHGGNFY

-1249 YVDFVFEAT
+1249 YVDFVFNASDAT
-1258 DPDGAG
+1258 TPIRVENANGD
-1264 IVVDNNR
+1264 
-1271 GIFSDQAS
+1271 AS

-1288 IYLSDQNRGST
+1288 IYNTYNYSDRGST
-1299 IKISNGTFSGTGYG
+1299 IDIRNGNFIATGAG

-1318 NVDTLEIS
+1318 SVDKLLVS
-1326 GGDFYGISASG
+1326 GGTFEGNGDYAINFAY
-1337 LHVAKNPEA
+1337 NPGSTQV
-1346 NRKIVLSGGLF
+1346 KLSGGVFRRTNTSIWNVL
-1357 QGGSFAIAKTFSGNG
+1357 GGAGYPEYYENNILGSGYTINKTWGE
-1372 TQSYD
+1372 
-1377 SNYILKDGY
+1377 
-1386 GFSKNGFTR
+1386 
-1395 WTVVRN
+1395 WTVVPN

>member
-45 LNYVVSNQVEIESVD
+45 LNYIVSNQVEIETVD

-183 LKGAKIDAGH
+183 IKGAKIDEDH
-193 TVSRLYYEDDQYKDG
+193 SVSRLYYEDDRYHDG

-235 EGYNSNTYIPADT
+235 EDYNNYIPADT

-254 EDSTVENAT
+254 KDSTVENAT

-309 AATTEKPFSAI
+309 AATTKKPFSAI

-346 NASGGYMAIEAGNF
+346 NASGGYMAIEAGKF

-463 EGGNASV
+463 EGKNASV

-482 KLGIEGQDDPSDAA
+482 KLGIAGQDDPSDAA

-532 EGGSINLNG
+532 EGGSINING
-541 DTFLCTVKMAT
+541 DTFGCTVKMAT

-564 ISTVGGNINF
+564 IRTVGGNINF

-587 ITVGGGNIRFKH
+587 IKVGGGNIRFSH

-618 DGEVSVDEDSIVNIT
+618 NGEVSVDENSIVNIT
-633 SKIDPFCSWVVDT
+633 SEIDPSCSWVVDT

-671 VSKGQITV
+671 VSDGQITV
-679 QHTGVENTSSGSGL
+679 QHTGVKNTSSGSGL

-708 LSSESSTLSADKLTI
+708 LSSQTSTFDANKLSI
-723 EVKEN
+723 EVSDH

-735 DGSIVL
+735 DGSITL
-741 GTANIEAQGF
+741 DTAEIDAQGF

-759 GDNVTVNTTLTLTSY
+759 GDNVTINTTLTLTSR
-774 KAAGI
+774 KTTGI

-789 GDTTV
+789 GETTV
-794 NSTIKADYE
+794 NSTIDAGYT
-803 FCTGSTLPKDSFD
+803 FCTGTDLPKNSYD

-826 ANSTFTVNFSGLSND
+826 ANSTFTVNFSGLAND
-841 KSESFSSMV
+841 PNETFSSMV

-860 GAQGSG
+860 GAQGSS

-877 LNISVNA
+877 LNLFVNA
-884 MADGGGLYVNQGT
+884 NADGGGLYVNQGT

-947 LAEGSLAQIFS
+947 LNEGSEANITSTISESYRFNQ
-958 DIEEGYPFCKTEN
+958 T

-991 TFNVEHIGIFNK
+991 TFNVTHKGIDNLSNTNNATYK
-1003 YLDDQHT
+1003 IVGQQI
-1010 WGDYTFLR
+1010 R
-1018 HEIESY
+1018 SY
-1024 AVRVTEKEGSL
+1024 AVRVQETTDQKPTVNILKGNI
-1035 QQTNVFISKGTIINR
+1035 TNSI
-1050 KLLEENDSQG
+1050 

-1065 VSGGTVTLGDPENTD
+1065 VSGGSVALGNTANTAD
-1080 NSELKVT
+1080 SDLQVET
-1087 TEGSQLYSGE
+1087 TGTALFNTSYTDVGADS
-1097 NYEHHVD
+1097 
-1104 RYQAGGWMY
+1104 WWY
-1113 YLSKSGGH
+1113 YLNKQGGH
-1121 AIEVKGGSLTVN
+1121 AIEVQGGSLTVN

-1145 LVRNTESSAVSNE
+1145 FVRNTDSSAVSNQ
-1158 VTVNG
+1158 VTING
-1163 GNFYGYNTGYKLD
+1163 GFFYGYNTGYNLGE
-1176 SNERKVG
+1176 NGRRVG

-1198 VNINGGTFGSKGDVS
+1198 VTINGGTFGNKGNVS
-1213 NSAAVFFGTSGGTR
+1213 NSAASFFGTPGVKR
-1227 AQVKISGGNFY
+1227 AQVYIKGGNFY
-1238 GSKSDVLSVFR
+1238 GSKSDVMSVFR
-1249 YVDFVFEAT
+1249 YVDFVFDASDAT
-1258 DPDGAG
+1258 TPIRVENANGD
-1264 IVVDNNR
+1264 
-1271 GIFSDQAS
+1271 AS

-1288 IYLSDQNRGST
+1288 IYTSDSGRGST
-1299 IKISNGTFSGTGYG
+1299 INISNGTFNGTGDG
-1313 IYYGS
+1313 IFYGS
-1318 NVDTLEIS
+1318 SVDTLRIS
-1326 GGDFYGISASG
+1326 GGNFSGADSSG
-1337 LHVAKNPEA
+1337 LLFSKSPGTYIRTVF
-1346 NRKIVLSGGLF
+1346 LSGGTF
-1357 QGGSFAIAKTFSGNG
+1357 YGGTNAVGGTYYADAYIVDSG
-1372 TQSYD
+1372 Y
-1377 SNYILKDGY
+1377 Y
-1386 GFSKNGFTR
+1386 FSKNGNT
-1395 WTVVRN
+1395 WQVLPS

>member
-45 LNYVVSNQVEIESVD
+45 LNYIVSNQVEIESVD

-167 AHPGEY
+167 AHLSEY
-173 YDPDPAIQAT
+173 YDSAIQAT
-183 LKGAKIDAGH
+183 IKGAKIDAGH
-193 TVSRLYYEDDQYKDG
+193 TVSRLYYEDDRYHDG
-208 VSMPVILPKVDTLSN
+208 VSMPVILPAVETLDN
-223 GNYSVNGNMYFS
+223 GKRAVNGNMYFK
-235 EGYNSNTYIPADT
+235 EKYNDNIPADS

-254 EDSTVENAT
+254 KDSTVENAT
-263 IAAEGSADYFYTY
+263 IAVEGSAKYYYTY
-276 YLNRGTF
+276 YLNR
-283 DYAQTQ
+283 DDLQYASVQADI
-289 EPSDSTVQIKVY
+289 SDNIQIKVY
-301 VYNGVKSA
+301 VYDNVKASA
-309 AATTEKPFSAI
+309 TGTSGTDYNFSAI
-320 EMESGNLFVRGGTYR
+320 EMISGNLFVRGGTYR
-335 SYFGERDTYCV
+335 SYFGVEQTYCV
-346 NASGGYMAIEAGNF
+346 NASGGYMAIEAGKF

-482 KLGIEGQDDPSDAA
+482 RLGIAGQADPSDAA

-532 EGGSINLNG
+532 EGGSIDLNG
-541 DTFLCTVKMAT
+541 DTFHCSVKMAT

-564 ISTVGGNINF
+564 ISTVGGSINF

-618 DGEVSVDEDSIVNIT
+618 DGKVSVDENSIVNIT
-633 SKIDPFCSWVVDT
+633 SKIDPSCSWAVDT
-646 SGGSTGIKDTNVNIN
+646 SSGSTGITDTNVNIN

-671 VSKGQITV
+671 VSDGEITV

-708 LSSESSTLSADKLTI
+708 LSSGTSTIDAQKLTI
-723 EVKEN
+723 NVSEN

-735 DGSIVL
+735 DGSITL
-741 GTANIEAQGF
+741 DTAEIDARGF

-759 GDNVTVNTTLTLTSY
+759 GDNVTINKKLTLTTH
-774 KAAGI
+774 KATGI

-789 GDTTV
+789 GETTV
-794 NSTIKADYE
+794 NSTIDAGYT
-803 FCTGSTLPKDSFD
+803 FCEGNDPPKNSYD

-841 KSESFSSMV
+841 PNETFSSMV

-860 GAQGSG
+860 GAQGSS

-877 LNISVNA
+877 LIISVNA

-947 LAEGSLAQIFS
+947 LNEDSVANITSSISEAYGF
-958 DIEEGYPFCKTEN
+958 N
-971 NATVSYDGVFVEG
+971 NTSATKSYDGVFVEG

-991 TFNVEHIGIFNK
+991 EFNVTHKGIDNLSDTNNATYK
-1003 YLDDQHT
+1003 IVGQQI
-1010 WGDYTFLR
+1010 R
-1018 HEIESY
+1018 SY
-1024 AVRVTEKEGSL
+1024 AVRVKETTDQKPTVNILKGNI
-1035 QQTNVFISKGTIINR
+1035 TNSI
-1050 KLLEENDSQG
+1050 

-1065 VSGGTVTLGDPENTD
+1065 VSGGSVALGNTANTAD
-1080 NSELKVT
+1080 SDLQVETKGTALFNTSYTDV
-1087 TEGSQLYSGE
+1087 GADS
-1097 NYEHHVD
+1097 
-1104 RYQAGGWMY
+1104 WWY
-1113 YLSKSGGH
+1113 YLNKQGGH
-1121 AIEVKGGSLTVN
+1121 AIEVQGGSLTVN

-1145 LVRNTESSAVSNE
+1145 FVRNTDSSAVSNQ
-1158 VTVNG
+1158 VIING

-1176 SNERKVG
+1176 SDERKVG

-1198 VNINGGTFGSKGDVS
+1198 VDINGGTFGNKGNVS
-1213 NSAAVFFGTSGGTR
+1213 NSAAVFFGTPGGER
-1227 AQVKISGGNFY
+1227 AKVNICGGNFY
-1238 GSKSDVLSVFR
+1238 GSKSDVMSVFR
-1249 YVDFVFEAT
+1249 FVDFVFEAT

-1395 WTVVRN
+1395 WTVVPN

>member
-45 LNYVVSNQVEIESVD
+45 LNYIVSNQVEIESVD

-167 AHPGEY
+167 AHLSEY
-173 YDPDPAIQAT
+173 YDPVDKAT
-183 LKGAKIDAGH
+183 IKGAKIDEGH
-193 TVSRLYYEDDQYKDG
+193 SVSRLYYEDDRYHDG

-235 EGYNSNTYIPADT
+235 EDYNNYIPADT

-254 EDSTVENAT
+254 DDSTVENAT

-309 AATTEKPFSAI
+309 AATTKKPFSAI

-346 NASGGYMAIEAGNF
+346 NASGGYMAIEAGKF

-470 SVRNVTMDFYSE
+470 SVRNVKMDFYSE
-482 KLGIEGQDDPSDAA
+482 RLGIAGQADPSDAA

-541 DTFLCTVKMAT
+541 DTFRCSVKMAT

-564 ISTVGGNINF
+564 ISTVGGSINF
-574 NVKEATVSSNGLG
+574 NVREATVSSNGLG
-587 ITVGGGNIRFKH
+587 ITVGGGDICFSHN

-618 DGEVSVDEDSIVNIT
+618 DGKVSVDGNSIVNIT
-633 SKIDPFCSWVVDT
+633 SEIDPSCSWVVDT

-671 VSKGQITV
+671 VSKGEITV
-679 QHTGVENTSSGSGL
+679 QHTGVKNESSGSGL

-708 LSSESSTLSADKLTI
+708 LSSGTSTIDAQKLTI
-723 EVKEN
+723 NVSEN

-735 DGSIVL
+735 DGSITL
-741 GTANIEAQGF
+741 DTANIDARGF

-759 GDNVTVNTTLTLTSY
+759 GDNVTINTTLTLTSRGTT
-774 KAAGI
+774 GI

-789 GDTTV
+789 GETTV
-794 NSTIKADYE
+794 NSQIDANYK

-816 GVFVENGSLT
+816 GVFVERGSLT
-826 ANSTFTVNFSGLSND
+826 AAKSFTVNFSGLSND
-841 KSESFSSMV
+841 PGESFSSMI

-866 AQSGASFSATN
+866 TQSGASFTAES
-877 LNISVNA
+877 LNITVKEG
-884 MADGGGLYVNQGT
+884 ADYRKEGGGLYVNQGT

-984 GSLYANG
+984 GSLYAYG
-991 TFNVEHIGIFNK
+991 EFNVTHTGIEND
-1003 YLDDQHT
+1003 YLNDEYNS
-1010 WGDYTFLR
+1010 GNYTFLR
-1018 HEIESY
+1018 HEIKSY
-1024 AVRVTEKEGSL
+1024 AVRVTEKQGSL

-1050 KLLEENDSQG
+1050 KLLEEYDSQG

-1065 VSGGTVTLGDPENTD
+1065 VSGGTVTLGS
-1080 NSELKVT
+1080 SESANNNELQVT
-1087 TEGSQLYSGE
+1087 TEGDQLYNE
-1097 NYEHHVD
+1097 TYHHVD
-1104 RYQAGGWMY
+1104 PYQADGWKY
-1113 YLSKSGGH
+1113 YLSRTGGH
-1121 AIEVKGGSLTVN
+1121 AIEVQGGSLTVN

-1145 LVRNTESSAVSNE
+1145 FVRNTDSSAVSNQ
-1158 VTVNG
+1158 VTING
-1163 GNFYGYNTGYKLD
+1163 GFFYGYNTGYNLGE
-1176 SNERKVG
+1176 NGRRVG

-1198 VNINGGTFGSKGDVS
+1198 VNINGGTFGNKGNVS
-1213 NSAAVFFGTSGGTR
+1213 NSAASFFGTSGGTR
-1227 AQVKISGGNFY
+1227 AQVYIKGGNFY
-1238 GSKSDVLSVFR
+1238 GSMSDVMSVFR
-1249 YVDFVFEAT
+1249 YVDFVFNA
-1258 DPDGAG
+1258 
-1264 IVVDNNR
+1264 
-1271 GIFSDQAS
+1271 SDTTTPITVENANGDAS

-1288 IYLSDQNRGST
+1288 IYNTSNYSDRGST
-1299 IKISNGTFSGTGYG
+1299 INISNGNFIATGAG

-1318 NVDTLEIS
+1318 SVDKLIVS
-1326 GGDFYGISASG
+1326 GGTFEGNGDYAINFVKSPGNTQ
-1337 LHVAKNPEA
+1337 VK
-1346 NRKIVLSGGLF
+1346 LSGGIF
-1357 QGGSFAIAKTFSGNG
+1357 KRTNTSVSDVFGGKGYPEEDEVNNILESGCRIVENG
-1372 TQSYD
+1372 
-1377 SNYILKDGY
+1377 NI
-1386 GFSKNGFTR
+1386 
-1395 WTVVRN
+1395 WTVVPN

>member
-45 LNYVVSNQVEIESVD
+45 LNYIVSNQVEIESVD

-173 YDPDPAIQAT
+173 YSSVSNSTP
-183 LKGAKIDAGH
+183 KGATIDLLH
-193 TVSRLYYEDDQYKDG
+193 TVSELYFDDENYYTD
-208 VSMPVILPKVDTLSN
+208 VSMPVILPAVETLDN
-223 GNYSVNGNMYFS
+223 GKRAVNGNMYFK
-235 EGYNSNTYIPADT
+235 EKYNDNIPADS

-254 EDSTVENAT
+254 KDSTVENAT
-263 IAAEGSADYFYTY
+263 IAAEGSAKFFYTY
-276 YLNRGTF
+276 YLDKETLAYTEN
-283 DYAQTQ
+283 QV
-289 EPSDSTVQIKVY
+289 ESDSNIQIKVY
-301 VYNGVKSA
+301 VYDTVKSSA
-309 AATTEKPFSAI
+309 ASVAKPYSAI

-346 NASGGYMAIEAGNF
+346 NASGGYMAIEAGKF

-482 KLGIEGQDDPSDAA
+482 RLGIAGQDDPSDAA

-541 DTFLCTVKMAT
+541 DTFRCTVKMAE

-564 ISTVGGNINF
+564 ISTVGGSINF

-587 ITVGGGNIRFKH
+587 ITVGGGNIHFKH

-618 DGEVSVDEDSIVNIT
+618 DGEVSVDQDSIVNIT
-633 SKIDPFCSWVVDT
+633 SKIDPSCSWVVDT

-671 VSKGQITV
+671 VSKGEITV

-708 LSSESSTLSADKLTI
+708 LSSGTSTIDAQKLTI
-723 EVKEN
+723 RVSEN

-735 DGSIVL
+735 DGSITL
-741 GTANIEAQGF
+741 DTAEIDARGF

-759 GDNVTVNTTLTLTSY
+759 GDNVTINTTLTLTSRGTT
-774 KAAGI
+774 GI

-789 GDTTV
+789 GETTV
-794 NSTIKADYE
+794 NSTIDAGYT
-803 FCTGSTLPKDSFD
+803 FCTGTDLPKNSYD

-826 ANSTFTVNFSGLSND
+826 ANSTFTVNFSGLAND
-841 KSESFSSMV
+841 PNETFSSMV

-860 GAQGSG
+860 GAQGSS

-877 LNISVNA
+877 LNLFVNA
-884 MADGGGLYVNQGT
+884 NADGGGLYVNQGT

-947 LAEGSLAQIFS
+947 LNEDSVANITSSISEAYGF
-958 DIEEGYPFCKTEN
+958 N
-971 NATVSYDGVFVEG
+971 NTSATKSYDGVFVEG

-991 TFNVEHIGIFNK
+991 EFNVTHKGIDNLSDTNNATYK
-1003 YLDDQHT
+1003 IVGQQI
-1010 WGDYTFLR
+1010 R
-1018 HEIESY
+1018 SY
-1024 AVRVTEKEGSL
+1024 AVRVKETTDQKPTVNILKGNI
-1035 QQTNVFISKGTIINR
+1035 TNSI
-1050 KLLEENDSQG
+1050 

-1065 VSGGTVTLGDPENTD
+1065 VSGGSVALGNTANTAD
-1080 NSELKVT
+1080 SDLQVETKGTALFNTSYTDV
-1087 TEGSQLYSGE
+1087 GADS
-1097 NYEHHVD
+1097 
-1104 RYQAGGWMY
+1104 WWY
-1113 YLSKSGGH
+1113 YLNKQGGH
-1121 AIEVKGGSLTVN
+1121 AIEVQGGSLTVN

-1145 LVRNTESSAVSNE
+1145 FVRNTDSSAVSNQ
-1158 VTVNG
+1158 VTING
-1163 GNFYGYNTGYKLD
+1163 GFFYGYNSGYNLGE
-1176 SNERKVG
+1176 NGRRVG

-1198 VNINGGTFGSKGDVS
+1198 VTINGGTFGNKGNVS
-1213 NSAAVFFGTSGGTR
+1213 NSAASFFGTPGVKR
-1227 AQVKISGGNFY
+1227 AQVYIKGGNFY
-1238 GSKSDVLSVFR
+1238 GSKSDVMSVFR
-1249 YVDFVFEAT
+1249 YVDFVFDASDAT
-1258 DPDGAG
+1258 TPIRVENANGD
-1264 IVVDNNR
+1264 
-1271 GIFSDQAS
+1271 AS

-1288 IYLSDQNRGST
+1288 IYKNNYYYPDRGST
-1299 IKISNGTFSGTGYG
+1299 IDIRNGNFIATGAG

-1318 NVDTLEIS
+1318 SVDKLIVS
-1326 GGDFYGISASG
+1326 GGTFEGNGDYAINFAY
-1337 LHVAKNPEA
+1337 NPGSTQV
-1346 NRKIVLSGGLF
+1346 KLSGGVFRRTNTSIWNVL
-1357 QGGSFAIAKTFSGNG
+1357 GGTGYSEDNVNNILESGYTINKTWGE
-1372 TQSYD
+1372 
-1377 SNYILKDGY
+1377 
-1386 GFSKNGFTR
+1386 

>member
-21 MLTVSLTL
+21 LLTVSLTL

-183 LKGAKIDAGH
+183 LKGAKIDEGH
-193 TVSRLYYEDDQYKDG
+193 TVSRLYYEDDRYHDG

-346 NASGGYMAIEAGNF
+346 NASGGYMAIEAGKF

-482 KLGIEGQDDPSDAA
+482 RLGIAGQADPSDAA

-541 DTFLCTVKMAT
+541 DTFRCTVEMAE

-557 KKLSSTA
+557 KILSSTA
-564 ISTVGGNINF
+564 ISTVGGSINF

-587 ITVGGGNIRFKH
+587 ITVGGGNIRFSH

-618 DGEVSVDEDSIVNIT
+618 DGEVSVDGKSIVNVT
-633 SKIDPFCSWVVDT
+633 SKIDPSCSWAVDT
-646 SGGSTGIKDTNVNIN
+646 SGGSTGITDTNVNIN

-671 VSKGQITV
+671 VSEGQITV

-693 IDSKIKSYAVRVDGQ
+693 IDSKVKSYAVRVDGQ
-708 LSSESSTLSADKLTI
+708 LSSGTSTIDAQKLTI
-723 EVKEN
+723 NVSEN

-741 GTANIEAQGF
+741 DTAEIDAQGF

-759 GDNVTVNTTLTLTSY
+759 GDNVTINTTLTLTSRRTT
-774 KAAGI
+774 GI

-789 GDTTV
+789 GETTV
-794 NSTIKADYE
+794 NSTIDAGYT
-803 FCTGSTLPKDSFD
+803 FCEGNDLPKNSYD

-841 KSESFSSMV
+841 PIETFSSMV

-860 GAQGSG
+860 GAQGSS

-877 LNISVNA
+877 LNLVVNA
-884 MADGGGLYVNQGT
+884 NADGGGLYVNQGT

-984 GSLYANG
+984 GSLYAYG
-991 TFNVEHIGIFNK
+991 TFNVTHEGIVSTAPTNVP
-1003 YLDDQHT
+1003 Y
-1010 WGDYTFLR
+1010 GSYAFLH
-1018 HEIESY
+1018 HEIKTY
-1024 AVRVTEKEGSL
+1024 AVRVTETGSDRA
-1035 QQTNVFISKGTIINR
+1035 TNVNISRGMIQNTI
-1050 KLLEENDSQG
+1050 
-1060 GGGVY
+1060 GGGVF
-1065 VSGGTVTLGDPENTD
+1065 VSGGTVELGSRGDDNGNLIVTTLGENLLPYSYSVHSSAP
-1080 NSELKVT
+1080 NWVYQLSE
-1087 TEGSQLYSGE
+1087 
-1097 NYEHHVD
+1097 
-1104 RYQAGGWMY
+1104 
-1113 YLSKSGGH
+1113 SGGN

-1198 VNINGGTFGSKGDVS
+1198 VTINGGTFGNKDSNAES
-1213 NSAAVFFGTSGGTR
+1213 NSAAVFFGTPGGTR
-1227 AQVKISGGNFY
+1227 AQVNIHGGNFY

-1249 YVDFVFEAT
+1249 YVDFVFNASDAT
-1258 DPDGAG
+1258 TPIRVENANGD
-1264 IVVDNNR
+1264 
-1271 GIFSDQAS
+1271 AS

-1288 IYLSDQNRGST
+1288 IYTFYSGRGST
-1299 IKISNGTFSGTGYG
+1299 IDIRNGNFIATGAG

-1318 NVDTLEIS
+1318 SVDKLLVS
-1326 GGDFYGISASG
+1326 GGTFEGNGDFAINFAY
-1337 LHVAKNPEA
+1337 NPGSTQV
-1346 NRKIVLSGGLF
+1346 KLSGGVFRRTNTSIWNVL
-1357 QGGSFAIAKTFSGNG
+1357 GGTGYSEDNVNNILESGYTINKTWGE
-1372 TQSYD
+1372 
-1377 SNYILKDGY
+1377 
-1386 GFSKNGFTR
+1386 
-1395 WTVVRN
+1395 WTVVPN

>member
-36 ESEGIYSGD
+36 ESEGVYSGD
-45 LNYVVSNQVEIESVD
+45 LNYIVSNQVEIESVD

-173 YDPDPAIQAT
+173 YSSVSNSTP
-183 LKGAKIDAGH
+183 KGATIDLLH
-193 TVSRLYYEDDQYKDG
+193 TVSELYFDDENYYTD
-208 VSMPVILPKVDTLSN
+208 VSMPVILPAVETLDN
-223 GNYSVNGNMYFS
+223 GKRAVNGNMYFK
-235 EGYNSNTYIPADT
+235 EKYNDNIPADS

-254 EDSTVENAT
+254 KDSTVENAT

-283 DYAQTQ
+283 DYAQRQ
-289 EPSDSTVQIKVY
+289 EPLDSTVQIKVY
-301 VYNGVKSA
+301 VYNDVKSE

-346 NASGGYMAIEAGNF
+346 NASGGYMAIEAGKF

-454 GSGMSGITA
+454 GSGMSGITS

-470 SVRNVTMDFYSE
+470 SVRNVTMNFYSE
-482 KLGIEGQDDPSDAA
+482 RATSEGQEDPREAA

-502 GIYAVG
+502 GIYAAD

-532 EGGSINLNG
+532 EGGSEGGSINLNG
-541 DTFLCTVKMAT
+541 DTFRCTVEMAE
-552 DGEDG
+552 DGEAD
-557 KKLSSTA
+557 KILSSTA
-564 ISTVGGNINF
+564 ISTFGGNINF
-574 NVKEATVSSNGLG
+574 NVREATVSSNGLG
-587 ITVGGGNIRFKH
+587 IKVRGGNIRFSH

-613 AIYVY
+613 AIYVD
-618 DGEVSVDEDSIVNIT
+618 DGEVSVDKDSIVNIT
-633 SKIDPFCSWVVDT
+633 SKIDPSCSWVVDT

-671 VSKGQITV
+671 VSEGQITV
-679 QHTGVENTSSGSGL
+679 QHTGVENESSGSGL

-708 LSSESSTLSADKLTI
+708 LSSQTSTFDANKLSI
-723 EVKEN
+723 EVSDH

-735 DGSIVL
+735 DGSITL
-741 GTANIEAQGF
+741 DTAEIDAQGF

-759 GDNVTVNTTLTLTSY
+759 GDNVTINTTLTLTSSGTT
-774 KAAGI
+774 GI

-789 GDTTV
+789 GETTV
-794 NSTIKADYE
+794 NSTIDAGYT
-803 FCTGSTLPKDSFD
+803 FCEGNDLPKNSYD

-826 ANSTFTVNFSGLSND
+826 ANSTFTVNFSGLAND
-841 KSESFSSMV
+841 QSETFSSMV

-860 GAQGSG
+860 GAQGSS
-866 AQSGASFSATN
+866 AQSGASFKATN
-877 LNISVNA
+877 LNLFVNA
-884 MADGGGLYVNQGT
+884 TADGGGLYVNQGT

-918 DTDSVTISKALTVN
+918 DTDSVTISKALTVK

-958 DIEEGYPFCKTEN
+958 DIEEGYSFCKTEN

-984 GSLYANG
+984 GSLYAYG
-991 TFNVEHIGIFNK
+991 EFNVTHTGIEND
-1003 YLDDQHT
+1003 YLNDEYNS
-1010 WGDYTFLR
+1010 GNYTFLR
-1018 HEIESY
+1018 HEIKSY
-1024 AVRVTEKEGSL
+1024 AVRVTEKQGSL

-1050 KLLEENDSQG
+1050 KLLEEYDSQG

-1065 VSGGTVTLGDPENTD
+1065 VSGGTVTLGS
-1080 NSELKVT
+1080 SESANNNELQVT
-1087 TEGSQLYSGE
+1087 TEGDQLYNE
-1097 NYEHHVD
+1097 TYHHVD
-1104 RYQAGGWMY
+1104 PYQADGWKY
-1113 YLSKSGGH
+1113 YLSRTGGH
-1121 AIEVKGGSLTVN
+1121 AIEVQGGSLTVN

-1145 LVRNTESSAVSNE
+1145 FVRNTDSSAVSNQ
-1158 VTVNG
+1158 VTING
-1163 GNFYGYNTGYKLD
+1163 GFFYGYNTGYNLGE
-1176 SNERKVG
+1176 NGRRVG

-1198 VNINGGTFGSKGDVS
+1198 VNINGGTFGNKGNVS
-1213 NSAAVFFGTSGGTR
+1213 NSAASFFGTSGGTR
-1227 AQVKISGGNFY
+1227 AQVYIKGGNFY
-1238 GSKSDVLSVFR
+1238 GSKSDVMSVFR
-1249 YVDFVFEAT
+1249 YVDFVFNA
-1258 DPDGAG
+1258 
-1264 IVVDNNR
+1264 
-1271 GIFSDQAS
+1271 SDTTTPITVENANGDAS

-1288 IYLSDQNRGST
+1288 IYNTSNYSDRGST
-1299 IKISNGTFSGTGYG
+1299 INISNGNFIATGAG

-1318 NVDTLEIS
+1318 SVDKLIVS
-1326 GGDFYGISASG
+1326 GGTFEGNGDYAINFVKSPGNTQ
-1337 LHVAKNPEA
+1337 VK
-1346 NRKIVLSGGLF
+1346 LSGGIF
-1357 QGGSFAIAKTFSGNG
+1357 KRTNTSVSDVFGGKGYPEEDEVNNILESGCRIVENG
-1372 TQSYD
+1372 
-1377 SNYILKDGY
+1377 NI
-1386 GFSKNGFTR
+1386 
-1395 WTVVRN
+1395 WTVVHN

>member
-45 LNYVVSNQVEIESVD
+45 LNYIVSNQVEIESVD

-125 DTSEEQTGSFYNP
+125 DTSEKQTGSFYNP

-160 PRSGEEG
+160 PRSGEER
-167 AHPGEY
+167 AHLSEY
-173 YDPDPAIQAT
+173 YSSVSNSTP
-183 LKGAKIDAGH
+183 KGATIDLLH
-193 TVSRLYYEDDQYKDG
+193 TVSELYFDDENYYTD

-254 EDSTVENAT
+254 DDSTVENAT

-283 DYAQTQ
+283 DYAQRQ
-289 EPSDSTVQIKVY
+289 EPLDSTVQIKVY
-301 VYNGVKSA
+301 VYNDVKSE
-309 AATTEKPFSAI
+309 AATTKKPFSAI

-346 NASGGYMAIEAGNF
+346 NASGGYMAIEAGKF

-369 QCDYAADVNIEE
+369 QCDYSADVNIEE
-381 QYLRVSSGDFYSEA
+381 QYLRVSSGNFYSEA

-407 VSDASFV
+407 VSDASFI

-463 EGGNASV
+463 EGKNASV

-482 KLGIEGQDDPSDAA
+482 KLGIAGQDDPRDAA

-587 ITVGGGNIRFKH
+587 ITVGGGDICFSHN

-618 DGEVSVDEDSIVNIT
+618 DGKVSVDEDSIVNIT
-633 SKIDPFCSWVVDT
+633 SKIDPSCSWVVDT

-671 VSKGQITV
+671 VSEGQITV
-679 QHTGVENTSSGSGL
+679 QHTGVENESSGSGL

-708 LSSESSTLSADKLTI
+708 LSSGTSTIDAQKLTI
-723 EVKEN
+723 NVSEN

-735 DGSIVL
+735 DGSITL
-741 GTANIEAQGF
+741 DTAEIDAQGF

-759 GDNVTVNTTLTLTSY
+759 GDNVTINTTLALTSH
-774 KAAGI
+774 KTTGI

-789 GDTTV
+789 GETTV
-794 NSTIKADYE
+794 NSKINAKYQ
-803 FCTGSTLPKDSFD
+803 FCTGSNLPKNSYD
-816 GVFVENGSLT
+816 GVFVENGSLI
-826 ANSTFTVNFSGLSND
+826 AKSTFTVNFSGLSND
-841 KSESFSSMV
+841 PGESFSSMI

-860 GAQGSG
+860 GVQSTT
-866 AQSGASFSATN
+866 QSGASFTAES
-877 LNISVNA
+877 LNITVKEG
-884 MADGGGLYVNQGT
+884 ADYRKEGGGLYVNQGT
-897 ITLDTAVIDSQ
+897 ISLADAEITAQ
-908 SYGIALRGES
+908 GYGIALRGES
-918 DTDSVTISKALTVN
+918 ETDSVTVKKSLNIT

-947 LAEGSLAQIFS
+947 L
-958 DIEEGYPFCKTEN
+958 EEESNANITSVIDQAYPFN
-971 NATVSYDGVFVEG
+971 NTTATVSYDGVFVEG

-991 TFNVEHIGIFNK
+991 TFNVTHEGIVSTAPTDVP
-1003 YLDDQHT
+1003 YDS
-1010 WGDYTFLR
+1010 YAFLH
-1018 HEIESY
+1018 HEIKTY
-1024 AVRVTEKEGSL
+1024 AVRVTETGSDRA
-1035 QQTNVFISKGTIINR
+1035 TNVNISRGMIQNTI
-1050 KLLEENDSQG
+1050 
-1060 GGGVY
+1060 GGGVF
-1065 VSGGTVTLGDPENTD
+1065 VSGGTVELGSRGDDNGNLIVTTLGENLLPYSYSVHSSAP
-1080 NSELKVT
+1080 NWVYQLSE
-1087 TEGSQLYSGE
+1087 
-1097 NYEHHVD
+1097 
-1104 RYQAGGWMY
+1104 
-1113 YLSKSGGH
+1113 SGGN

-1163 GNFYGYNTGYKLD
+1163 GNFYGYNSGYNNLGD
-1176 SNERKVG
+1176 NDRKVG

-1198 VNINGGTFGSKGDVS
+1198 VNINGGTFGSKGNVS
-1213 NSAAVFFGTSGGTR
+1213 NSAASFFGTPGRKR
-1227 AQVKISGGNFY
+1227 AQVYIKGGNFY
-1238 GSKSDVLSVFR
+1238 GSKSDVMSVFR
-1249 YVDFVFEAT
+1249 YVDFVFNASDAT
-1258 DPDGAG
+1258 TPIRVENANGD
-1264 IVVDNNR
+1264 
-1271 GIFSDQAS
+1271 AS

-1288 IYLSDQNRGST
+1288 IYNTYNYSDRGST

-1357 QGGSFAIAKTFSGNG
+1357 QGGSFAIAKTFSGND

-1386 GFSKNGFTR
+1386 GFSKNGLTR
-1395 WTVVRN
+1395 WTVVPN

>member
-45 LNYVVSNQVEIESVD
+45 LNYIVSNQVEIETVD

-125 DTSEEQTGSFYNP
+125 DTSEKQTGSFYNP

-183 LKGAKIDAGH
+183 LKGAKIDEGH
-193 TVSRLYYEDDQYKDG
+193 TVSRLYYEDDRYKDG

-254 EDSTVENAT
+254 DDSTVENAT

-283 DYAQTQ
+283 DYAQRQ
-289 EPSDSTVQIKVY
+289 EPLDSTVQIKVY
-301 VYNGVKSA
+301 VYNDVKSA

-346 NASGGYMAIEAGNF
+346 NASGGYMAIEAGKF

-470 SVRNVTMDFYSE
+470 SVRNVKMDFYSE
-482 KLGIEGQDDPSDAA
+482 KLGIAGQDDPSDAA

-541 DTFLCTVKMAT
+541 DTFLCSVKMAE

-564 ISTVGGNINF
+564 ISTVGGSINF

-599 TEQETINITTTRGT
+599 TTEQETINITTTRGT

-618 DGEVSVDEDSIVNIT
+618 DGKVSVDENSIVNIT

-671 VSKGQITV
+671 VSKGEITV
-679 QHTGVENTSSGSGL
+679 QHTGVKNESSGSGL

-708 LSSESSTLSADKLTI
+708 LSSGTSTIDAQKLTI
-723 EVKEN
+723 RVSEN

-735 DGSIVL
+735 DGSITL
-741 GTANIEAQGF
+741 DTAEIDARGF

-759 GDNVTVNTTLTLTSY
+759 GDNVTINTTLTLTSRGTT
-774 KAAGI
+774 GI

-789 GDTTV
+789 GETTV
-794 NSTIKADYE
+794 NSTIDAGYT
-803 FCTGSTLPKDSFD
+803 FCTGTDLPKNSYD

-826 ANSTFTVNFSGLSND
+826 ANSTFTVNFSGLAND
-841 KSESFSSMV
+841 PNETFSSMV

-860 GAQGSG
+860 GAQGSS
-866 AQSGASFSATN
+866 AQSGASFKATN
-877 LNISVNA
+877 LNLFVNA

-897 ITLDTAVIDSQ
+897 ISLADAEITAQ
-908 SYGIALRGES
+908 GYGIALRGES
-918 DTDSVTISKALTVN
+918 ETDSVTVKKSLNIT

-947 LAEGSLAQIFS
+947 LNEDSVANITSSISEAYGF
-958 DIEEGYPFCKTEN
+958 N
-971 NATVSYDGVFVEG
+971 NTSATKSYDGVFVEG

-991 TFNVEHIGIFNK
+991 TFNVTHEGIDNLSDTNNATYK
-1003 YLDDQHT
+1003 IVGQQI
-1010 WGDYTFLR
+1010 R
-1018 HEIESY
+1018 SY
-1024 AVRVTEKEGSL
+1024 AVRVKETTDQKPTVNILKGNI
-1035 QQTNVFISKGTIINR
+1035 TNSI
-1050 KLLEENDSQG
+1050 

-1065 VSGGTVTLGDPENTD
+1065 VSGGSVALGNTANTAD
-1080 NSELKVT
+1080 SDLQVETKGTALFNTSYTDV
-1087 TEGSQLYSGE
+1087 GADS
-1097 NYEHHVD
+1097 
-1104 RYQAGGWMY
+1104 WWY
-1113 YLSKSGGH
+1113 YLNKQGGH
-1121 AIEVKGGSLTVN
+1121 AIEVQGGSLTVN

-1145 LVRNTESSAVSNE
+1145 FVRNTDSSAVSNQ
-1158 VTVNG
+1158 VTING

-1176 SNERKVG
+1176 SDERKVG

-1198 VNINGGTFGSKGDVS
+1198 VDINGGTFGNKGNVS
-1213 NSAAVFFGTSGGTR
+1213 NSAAVFFGTPGGER
-1227 AQVKISGGNFY
+1227 AKVNICGGNFY
-1238 GSKSDVLSVFR
+1238 GSKSDVMSVFR
-1249 YVDFVFEAT
+1249 FVDFLFDAKDPAT
-1258 DPDGAG
+1258 PITVENANG
-1264 IVVDNNR
+1264 NP
-1271 GIFSDQAS
+1271 S

-1288 IYLSDQNRGST
+1288 IYLSDQDRGST

>member
-29 GRYTQEA
+29 GRYTQET

-45 LNYVVSNQVEIESVD
+45 LNYIISNQVEIESVD

-72 IKIKDEVDNPLVI
+72 IKIKDDVDNPLII

-167 AHPGEY
+167 ARLSEY
-173 YDPDPAIQAT
+173 YDSTTQAT
-183 LKGAKIDAGH
+183 RKGAKIDEDH
-193 TVSRLYYEDDQYKDG
+193 SVSRLYYEDDWYYDG

-235 EGYNSNTYIPADT
+235 EGYNDNTYIPADT

-254 EDSTVENAT
+254 DDSTVENAT

-283 DYAQTQ
+283 DYAQMQ

-346 NASGGYMAIEAGNF
+346 NASGGYMAIEAGKF
-360 YAYGRGVCV
+360 YAYGRSVCV

-407 VSDASFV
+407 VSNASFV
-414 KNAADFALTSNTR
+414 KNAVDFELESNMR
-427 NANGSAIRVSGGSL
+427 NVNGSAIRVSGGSL
-441 TVSATSEI
+441 MVSASSEI
-449 HFSLY
+449 LFSLY

-463 EGGNASV
+463 EGKSASV
-470 SVRNVTMDFYSE
+470 SVRNVKMDFYSE
-482 KLGIEGQDDPSDAA
+482 RSNSADQNDSSDAA

-502 GIYAVG
+502 GIYAAG

-532 EGGSINLNG
+532 EGGAINLNG
-541 DTFLCTVKMAT
+541 DTFNCSVKMAE
-552 DGEDG
+552 DGEFG
-557 KKLSSTA
+557 KELSSTA

-587 ITVGGGNIRFKH
+587 ITVGGGNIRFSHSEK
-599 TEQETINITTTRGT
+599 EAINITTTRGT

-618 DGEVSVDEDSIVNIT
+618 DGEVSVDENSIVNIT
-633 SKIDPFCSWVVDT
+633 STIDSSCSWAVDT
-646 SGGSTGIKDTNVNIN
+646 SGGSTGITDTNVNIN

-671 VSKGQITV
+671 MSDGEITV
-679 QHTGVENTSSGSGL
+679 QHTGVENSSAGSGL

-708 LSSESSTLSADKLTI
+708 LSSGTSTIDAQKLTI
-723 EVKEN
+723 NVSEN

-735 DGSIVL
+735 DGSITL
-741 GTANIEAQGF
+741 DTAEIKAQGF

-759 GDNVTVNTTLTLTSY
+759 GDNVTINTTLALTSY
-774 KAAGI
+774 KTTGI

-789 GDTTV
+789 GETTV
-794 NSTIKADYE
+794 NSTIDGTYT
-803 FCTGSTLPKDSFD
+803 FCGGNDLPKDSFD
-816 GVFVENGSLT
+816 GVFVERGSLT
-826 ANSTFTVNFSGLSND
+826 AAKSFTVNFSGLSNNPN
-841 KSESFSSMV
+841 ETFSSMV

-866 AQSGASFSATN
+866 TQSGAFFTATN
-877 LNISVNA
+877 LNLFINA
-884 MADGGGLYVNQGT
+884 EADGGGLYVNQGKISLADAK
-897 ITLDTAVIDSQ
+897 ITAQ
-908 SYGIALRGES
+908 GYGIALRGES
-918 DTDSVTISKALTVN
+918 ETDSVTITKSLTIT

-947 LAEGSLAQIFS
+947 LAEGSEARIVS
-958 DIEEGYPFCKTEN
+958 DIDVGYSFCKTEN

-991 TFNVEHIGIFNK
+991 TFNVEHEGIVSTAPTNIPNGS
-1003 YLDDQHT
+1003 YA
-1010 WGDYTFLR
+1010 FLH
-1018 HEIESY
+1018 HEIKTY
-1024 AVRVTEKEGSL
+1024 AVRVTELGSDRAA
-1035 QQTNVFISKGTIINR
+1035 NVNISKGMIQNTI
-1050 KLLEENDSQG
+1050 
-1060 GGGVY
+1060 GGGVF
-1065 VSGGTVTLGDPENTD
+1065 VSGGTVELGSRGDDNGNLIVMTLGEKLLPD
-1080 NSELKVT
+1080 S
-1087 TEGSQLYSGE
+1087 YSVHSSAP
-1097 NYEHHVD
+1097 NWVYS
-1104 RYQAGGWMY
+1104 
-1113 YLSKSGGH
+1113 LSKSGGN
-1121 AIEVKGGSLTVN
+1121 AIEVQGGSLTVN
-1133 SGTYTAAQGNGI
+1133 SGTYTAMQGNGI
-1145 LVRNTESSAVSNE
+1145 LVRNTESSAVSNK
-1158 VTVNG
+1158 VTING
-1163 GNFYGYNTGYKLD
+1163 GNFYGYNSGYNLGAND
-1176 SNERKVG
+1176 RKVG

-1198 VNINGGTFGSKGDVS
+1198 VNINGGTFGNKDSNAES
-1213 NSAAVFFGTSGGTR
+1213 NSAAVFFGTPGGER
-1227 AQVKISGGNFY
+1227 AQVNIYGGNFY

-1249 YVDFVFEAT
+1249 YVDFEFDASNTTTPIMVENAN
-1258 DPDGAG
+1258 G
-1264 IVVDNNR
+1264 N
-1271 GIFSDQAS
+1271 AS

-1288 IYLSDQNRGST
+1288 IYNTYNYSDRGST
-1299 IKISNGTFSGTGYG
+1299 IVIRNGNFIATGAG

-1318 NVDTLEIS
+1318 SVDRLLVS
-1326 GGDFYGISASG
+1326 GGTYEGNEDYAINFAYDPGDTQ
-1337 LHVAKNPEA
+1337 VK
-1346 NRKIVLSGGLF
+1346 LSGGVFKRKNTSIWDVL
-1357 QGGSFAIAKTFSGNG
+1357 GGAGYPDYNENNVLESGYVLN
-1372 TQSYD
+1372 
-1377 SNYILKDGY
+1377 KDWGE
-1386 GFSKNGFTR
+1386 
-1395 WTVVRN
+1395 WTVVRS

>member
-45 LNYVVSNQVEIESVD
+45 LNYIVSNQVEIETVD

-125 DTSEEQTGSFYNP
+125 DTSEKQTGSFYNP

-173 YDPDPAIQAT
+173 YSSVSNSTP
-183 LKGAKIDAGH
+183 KGATIDLLH
-193 TVSRLYYEDDQYKDG
+193 TVSELYFDDENYYTD
-208 VSMPVILPKVDTLSN
+208 VSMPVILPAVETLDN
-223 GNYSVNGNMYFS
+223 GKRAVNGNMYFK
-235 EGYNSNTYIPADT
+235 EKYNDNIPADS

-254 EDSTVENAT
+254 KDSTVENAT
-263 IAAEGSADYFYTY
+263 IAAEGSAKFFYTY
-276 YLNRGTF
+276 YLDKETLAYTEN
-283 DYAQTQ
+283 QV
-289 EPSDSTVQIKVY
+289 ESDSNIQIKVY
-301 VYNGVKSA
+301 VYDTVKSSA
-309 AATTEKPFSAI
+309 ASVAKPYSAI

-346 NASGGYMAIEAGNF
+346 NASGGYMAIEAGKF

-369 QCDYAADVNIEE
+369 QCDYSADVNIEE
-381 QYLRVSSGDFYSEA
+381 QYLRVSSGNFYSEA

-463 EGGNASV
+463 EGKNASV

-541 DTFLCTVKMAT
+541 DTFLCSVKMAT

-564 ISTVGGNINF
+564 ISTVGGSINF

-587 ITVGGGNIRFKH
+587 ITVGGGDICFSHN

-618 DGEVSVDEDSIVNIT
+618 DGKVSVDEDSIVNIT

-671 VSKGQITV
+671 VSKGEITV
-679 QHTGVENTSSGSGL
+679 QHTGVKNESSGSGL

-708 LSSESSTLSADKLTI
+708 LSSGTSTIDAQKLTI
-723 EVKEN
+723 RVSEN

-735 DGSIVL
+735 DGSITL
-741 GTANIEAQGF
+741 DTAEIDARGF

-759 GDNVTVNTTLTLTSY
+759 GDNVTINTTLTLTSRGTT
-774 KAAGI
+774 GI

-789 GDTTV
+789 GETTV
-794 NSTIKADYE
+794 NSTIDAGYT
-803 FCTGSTLPKDSFD
+803 FCTGTDLPKNSYD

-826 ANSTFTVNFSGLSND
+826 ANSTFTVNFSGLAND
-841 KSESFSSMV
+841 QNETFSSMV

-860 GAQGSG
+860 GAQGSS

-877 LNISVNA
+877 LKLFVNA
-884 MADGGGLYVNQGT
+884 NADGGGLYVNQGT

-947 LAEGSLAQIFS
+947 LNEDSVANITSSISEAYGF
-958 DIEEGYPFCKTEN
+958 N
-971 NATVSYDGVFVEG
+971 NTSATKSYDGVFVEG

-991 TFNVEHIGIFNK
+991 EFNVEHKGIDNLSDTNNATYK
-1003 YLDDQHT
+1003 IVGQQI
-1010 WGDYTFLR
+1010 R
-1018 HEIESY
+1018 SY
-1024 AVRVTEKEGSL
+1024 AVRVKETTDQKPTVNILKGNI
-1035 QQTNVFISKGTIINR
+1035 TNSI
-1050 KLLEENDSQG
+1050 

-1065 VSGGTVTLGDPENTD
+1065 VSGGSVTLGNTANYTDDDLLVETTGTELYDD
-1080 NSELKVT
+1080 NV
-1087 TEGSQLYSGE
+1087 Y
-1097 NYEHHVD
+1097 D
-1104 RYQAGGWMY
+1104 RYTDVGADSWWY
-1113 YLSKSGGH
+1113 YLSKQGGH
-1121 AIEVKGGSLTVN
+1121 AIEVQGGSLTVN

-1145 LVRNTESSAVSNE
+1145 FVRNTDSSAVSNQ
-1158 VTVNG
+1158 VTING
-1163 GNFYGYNTGYKLD
+1163 GFFYGYNTGYNLGTND
-1176 SNERKVG
+1176 RKVG

-1198 VNINGGTFGSKGDVS
+1198 VTINGGTFGNKGNVS
-1213 NSAAVFFGTSGGTR
+1213 NSAASFFGTPGGTR
-1227 AQVKISGGNFY
+1227 ALVNIYGGNFY

-1249 YVDFVFEAT
+1249 FVDFVFDA
-1258 DPDGAG
+1258 
-1264 IVVDNNR
+1264 
-1271 GIFSDQAS
+1271 SDTTTPITVENANGS
-1279 AALSVQDDL
+1279 GAALSVQDDL

-1299 IKISNGTFSGTGYG
+1299 IKISNGTFSGTSYG

-1318 NVDTLEIS
+1318 SVDTLIIS
-1326 GGDFYGISASG
+1326 GGKFSGNETSG
-1337 LHVAKNPEA
+1337 LHFAYSPGTYQRTVY
-1346 NRKIVLSGGLF
+1346 LSGGEYT
-1357 QGGSFAIAKTFSGNG
+1357 GGTAAIGG
-1372 TQSYD
+1372 TYSRY
-1377 SNYILKDGY
+1377 YILDSGY
-1386 GFSKNGFTR
+1386 RIVENGNT
-1395 WTVVRN
+1395 WTVVRD

>member
-45 LNYVVSNQVEIESVD
+45 LNYIVSNQVEIETVD

-125 DTSEEQTGSFYNP
+125 DTSEKQTGSFYNP

-160 PRSGEEG
+160 PRSGEED

-173 YDPDPAIQAT
+173 YSSVSNSTP
-183 LKGAKIDAGH
+183 KGATIDLLH
-193 TVSRLYYEDDQYKDG
+193 TVSELYFDDENYYTD
-208 VSMPVILPKVDTLSN
+208 VSMPVILPAVETLDN
-223 GNYSVNGNMYFS
+223 GKRAVNGNMYFK
-235 EGYNSNTYIPADT
+235 EKYNDNIPADS

-254 EDSTVENAT
+254 KDSTVENAT
-263 IAAEGSADYFYTY
+263 IAAEGSAKFFYTY
-276 YLNRGTF
+276 YLDKETLAYTEN
-283 DYAQTQ
+283 QV
-289 EPSDSTVQIKVY
+289 ESDSNIQIKVY
-301 VYNGVKSA
+301 VYDTVKSSA
-309 AATTEKPFSAI
+309 ASVAKPYSAI

-346 NASGGYMAIEAGNF
+346 NASGGYMAIEAGKF

-369 QCDYAADVNIEE
+369 QCDYSADVNIEE
-381 QYLRVSSGDFYSEA
+381 QYLRVSSGNFYSEA

-407 VSDASFV
+407 VSDASFI

-463 EGGNASV
+463 EGKNASV

-482 KLGIEGQDDPSDAA
+482 KLGIAGQDDPSDAA

-532 EGGSINLNG
+532 EGGSEGGSINLNG
-541 DTFLCTVKMAT
+541 DTFRCSVKMAE

-564 ISTVGGNINF
+564 ISTVGGSINF

-618 DGEVSVDEDSIVNIT
+618 DGEVSVDENSIVNIT
-633 SKIDPFCSWVVDT
+633 SKIDPSCSWVVDT

-671 VSKGQITV
+671 VSDGEITV

-708 LSSESSTLSADKLTI
+708 LSSGTSTIDAQKLTI
-723 EVKEN
+723 RVSEN
-728 GGGLYVK
+728 
-735 DGSIVL
+735 
-741 GTANIEAQGF
+741 
-751 GIAMRGES
+751 
-759 GDNVTVNTTLTLTSY
+759 
-774 KAAGI
+774 
-779 YITGGSLTLN
+779 
-789 GDTTV
+789 
-794 NSTIKADYE
+794 
-803 FCTGSTLPKDSFD
+803 
-816 GVFVENGSLT
+816 
-826 ANSTFTVNFSGLSND
+826 
-841 KSESFSSMV
+841 
-850 KSYAVRVDGS
+850 
-860 GAQGSG
+860 
-866 AQSGASFSATN
+866 
-877 LNISVNA
+877 
-884 MADGGGLYVNQGT
+884 GGGLYVNQGT

-947 LAEGSLAQIFS
+947 LNEDSVANITSSISEAYGF
-958 DIEEGYPFCKTEN
+958 N
-971 NATVSYDGVFVEG
+971 NTSATKSYDGVFVEG

-991 TFNVEHIGIFNK
+991 EFNVTHKGIDNLSDTNNATYK
-1003 YLDDQHT
+1003 IVGQQI
-1010 WGDYTFLR
+1010 R
-1018 HEIESY
+1018 SY
-1024 AVRVTEKEGSL
+1024 AVRVKETTDQKPTVNILKGNI
-1035 QQTNVFISKGTIINR
+1035 TNSI
-1050 KLLEENDSQG
+1050 

-1065 VSGGTVTLGDPENTD
+1065 VSGGSVSLGNLSNTVEDD
-1080 NSELKVT
+1080 LKVET
-1087 TEGSQLYSGE
+1087 TGTTLFATSYTDVGASTWAYRL
-1097 NYEHHVD
+1097 N
-1104 RYQAGGWMY
+1104 RT
-1113 YLSKSGGH
+1113 GGH
-1121 AIEVKGGSLTVN
+1121 AIEVQGGSLTVN

-1145 LVRNTESSAVSNE
+1145 FVRNTDSSAVSNQ
-1158 VTVNG
+1158 VIING

-1176 SNERKVG
+1176 SDERKVG

-1213 NSAAVFFGTSGGTR
+1213 NSAAVFFGTPGEER
-1227 AQVKISGGNFY
+1227 AKVNICGGNFY
-1238 GSKSDVLSVFR
+1238 GSKSDVMSVFR
-1249 YVDFVFEAT
+1249 FVDFLFDAKDPAT
-1258 DPDGAG
+1258 PITVENANG
-1264 IVVDNNR
+1264 NP
-1271 GIFSDQAS
+1271 S

-1288 IYLSDQNRGST
+1288 IYTSDSGRGST
-1299 IKISNGTFSGTGYG
+1299 INISNGTFNGTGDG
-1313 IYYGS
+1313 IFYGS
-1318 NVDTLEIS
+1318 SVDTLRIS
-1326 GGDFYGISASG
+1326 GGNFSGADSSG
-1337 LHVAKNPEA
+1337 LLFSKSPGTYIRTVF
-1346 NRKIVLSGGLF
+1346 LSGGTF
-1357 QGGSFAIAKTFSGNG
+1357 YGGTNAVGGTYYADAYIVDSG
-1372 TQSYD
+1372 Y
-1377 SNYILKDGY
+1377 Y
-1386 GFSKNGFTR
+1386 FSKNGNT
-1395 WTVVRN
+1395 WQVLPS

>member
-45 LNYVVSNQVEIESVD
+45 LNYIVSNQVEIETVD

-160 PRSGEEG
+160 PRSGEG
-167 AHPGEY
+167 IHKSEY
-173 YDPDPAIQAT
+173 YDASSNST
-183 LKGAKIDAGH
+183 SKGATIKKEYSVDTLYIDENTTIGNA
-193 TVSRLYYEDDQYKDG
+193 
-208 VSMPVILPKVDTLSN
+208 SMPVIIPSVTNVDGVN
-223 GNYSVNGNMYFS
+223 RSVNGNMYFS

-254 EDSTVENAT
+254 EDPTVENAT
-263 IAAEGSADYFYTY
+263 IAVEGSAKYYYTY
-276 YLNRGTF
+276 YLNRDTF

-289 EPSDSTVQIKVY
+289 KPSDSTVQIKVY

-309 AATTEKPFSAI
+309 VATTKKPFSAI

-346 NASGGYMAIEAGNF
+346 NASGGYMAIEAGKF

-369 QCDYAADVNIEE
+369 QCDYSADVNIEE
-381 QYLRVSSGDFYSEA
+381 QYLRVSSGNFYSEA

-407 VSDASFV
+407 VSDASFI

-463 EGGNASV
+463 EGKNASV

-482 KLGIEGQDDPSDAA
+482 KLGIAGQDDPSDAA

-541 DTFLCTVKMAT
+541 DTFRCTVKMAT

-564 ISTVGGNINF
+564 ISTVGGSINF

-587 ITVGGGNIRFKH
+587 ITVGGGDICFKH

-618 DGEVSVDEDSIVNIT
+618 DGEVSVDENSIVNIT
-633 SKIDPFCSWVVDT
+633 SEIDPSCSWVVDT

-671 VSKGQITV
+671 VSKGEITV

-693 IDSKIKSYAVRVDGQ
+693 IDSKIKSYAVRVDGSGAQ
-708 LSSESSTLSADKLTI
+708 GSSAQSGASFSATNLNISVNAMAD
-723 EVKEN
+723 

-735 DGSIVL
+735 DGSITL
-741 GTANIEAQGF
+741 DTAEIDARGF

-759 GDNVTVNTTLTLTSY
+759 GDNVTINTTLTLTSR
-774 KAAGI
+774 KTTGI

-789 GDTTV
+789 GETTV
-794 NSTIKADYE
+794 NSTIDAGYT
-803 FCTGSTLPKDSFD
+803 FCEGTDLSKNSYD

-826 ANSTFTVNFSGLSND
+826 ANSTFTVNFSGLAND
-841 KSESFSSMV
+841 QNETFSSMV

-860 GAQGSG
+860 GAQGSS

-918 DTDSVTISKALTVN
+918 DTDFVKITKSLTIT
-932 SARTTGIYITGGSLT
+932 SAQTTGIYITGGSLT
-947 LAEGSLAQIFS
+947 LNEGSEANITSTISESYRFNQ
-958 DIEEGYPFCKTEN
+958 T

-984 GSLYANG
+984 GSLSAN
-991 TFNVEHIGIFNK
+991 GIFNVT
-1003 YLDDQHT
+1003 HT
-1010 WGDYTFLR
+1010 GIQNDNQYVSDNGSTLYRNFV
-1018 HEIESY
+1018 IKSF
-1024 AVRVTEKEGSL
+1024 AVRVLSSEQASSS
-1035 QQTNVFISKGTIINR
+1035 VFLAGGTITN
-1050 KLLEENDSQG
+1050 QCG
-1060 GGGVY
+1060 GGLY
-1065 VSGGTVTLGDPENTD
+1065 VGGFESNPASVVFGSETEHTGPSILTQGNQLFERGDYQYSWSSVHPYNNSGYITLLQGADKNWQYKQSKTGGHAVEVNNGTLTIWGGSFEAKHGEGILVKSGNVNIYGGSFLGADAYSANGGGNIAGPAASYSFKIFGGTVNVYDGTFGNINTSGSGAFVMGE
-1080 NSELKVT
+1080 SEA
-1087 TEGSQLYSGE
+1087 EM
-1097 NYEHHVD
+1097 
-1104 RYQAGGWMY
+1104 A
-1113 YLSKSGGH
+1113 H
-1121 AIEVKGGSLTVN
+1121 A
-1133 SGTYTAAQGNGI
+1133 
-1145 LVRNTESSAVSNE
+1145 
-1158 VTVNG
+1158 
-1163 GNFYGYNTGYKLD
+1163 NFYGGSIRVNGQAGFSIYEYADITFAPTEDDALIVEGYTCAIAVEN
-1176 SNERKVG
+1176 STT
-1183 PGASAGL
+1183 A
-1190 YVMGHSLT
+1190 
-1198 VNINGGTFGSKGDVS
+1198 VS
-1213 NSAAVFFGTSGGTR
+1213 IE
-1227 AQVKISGGNFY
+1227 ISGGNF
-1238 GSKSDVLSVFR
+1238 SSIAPSS
-1249 YVDFVFEAT
+1249 
-1258 DPDGAG
+1258 AG
-1264 IVVDNNR
+1264 GGRDAIWYSNPNAELV
-1271 GIFSDQAS
+1271 
-1279 AALSVQDDL
+1279 
-1288 IYLSDQNRGST
+1288 
-1299 IKISNGTFSGTGYG
+1299 ISGGTFSTNIRSGLWFQKNP
-1313 IYYGS
+1313 YYGRVS
-1318 NVDTLEIS
+1318 
-1326 GGDFYGISASG
+1326 
-1337 LHVAKNPEA
+1337 
-1346 NRKIVLSGGLF
+1346 LSGGTYT
-1357 QGGSFAIAKTFSGNG
+1357 GGGGADDAIDGTFNQNSILESG
-1372 TQSYD
+1372 YR
-1377 SNYILKDGY
+1377 IVKDG
-1386 GFSKNGFTR
+1386 NT
-1395 WTVVRN
+1395 WTVVPN

>member
-45 LNYVVSNQVEIESVD
+45 LNYIVSNQVEIESVD

-173 YDPDPAIQAT
+173 YDPANKAT
-183 LKGAKIDAGH
+183 LKGAKIDEGH
-193 TVSRLYYEDDQYKDG
+193 TVSRLYYEDDRYHDG

-235 EGYNSNTYIPADT
+235 EDYNNYIPADT

-346 NASGGYMAIEAGNF
+346 NASGGYMAIEAGKF

-482 KLGIEGQDDPSDAA
+482 RLGIAGQDDPSDAA

-541 DTFLCTVKMAT
+541 DTFLCSVKMAE

-564 ISTVGGNINF
+564 ISTVGGSINF
-574 NVKEATVSSNGLG
+574 NVREATVSSNGLG

-618 DGEVSVDEDSIVNIT
+618 DGEVSVDENSIVNIT
-633 SKIDPFCSWVVDT
+633 SKIDPSCSWVVDT

-671 VSKGQITV
+671 VSKGEITV

-708 LSSESSTLSADKLTI
+708 LSSGTSTIDAQKLTI
-723 EVKEN
+723 RVSEN

-735 DGSIVL
+735 DGSITL
-741 GTANIEAQGF
+741 DTAKIDAQGF

-759 GDNVTVNTTLTLTSY
+759 GDNVTINTTLTLTSH
-774 KAAGI
+774 KTTGI

-789 GDTTV
+789 GETTV
-794 NSTIKADYE
+794 NSTIDAGYK
-803 FCTGSTLPKDSFD
+803 FCEGNDLPKNSYD

-826 ANSTFTVNFSGLSND
+826 ANSTFTVNFSGLAND
-841 KSESFSSMV
+841 QNETFSSMV

-860 GAQGSG
+860 GAQGSS

-877 LNISVNA
+877 LNLFVNA
-884 MADGGGLYVNQGT
+884 NADGGGLYVNQGT

-991 TFNVEHIGIFNK
+991 TFNVTHEGIVSTAPTNVP
-1003 YLDDQHT
+1003 Y
-1010 WGDYTFLR
+1010 GSYAFLH
-1018 HEIESY
+1018 HEIKTY
-1024 AVRVTEKEGSL
+1024 AVRVTETGSDRA
-1035 QQTNVFISKGTIINR
+1035 TNVNISRGMIQNTI
-1050 KLLEENDSQG
+1050 
-1060 GGGVY
+1060 GGGVF
-1065 VSGGTVTLGDPENTD
+1065 VSGGTVELGSRGDDNGNLIVTTLGENLLPYSYSVHSSAP
-1080 NSELKVT
+1080 NWVYQLSE
-1087 TEGSQLYSGE
+1087 
-1097 NYEHHVD
+1097 
-1104 RYQAGGWMY
+1104 
-1113 YLSKSGGH
+1113 SGGN

-1198 VNINGGTFGSKGDVS
+1198 VTINGGTFGNKDSNAES
-1213 NSAAVFFGTSGGTR
+1213 NSAAVFFGTPGGTR
-1227 AQVKISGGNFY
+1227 AQVNIHGGNFY

-1249 YVDFVFEAT
+1249 YVDFVFNASDAT
-1258 DPDGAG
+1258 TPIRVENANGD
-1264 IVVDNNR
+1264 
-1271 GIFSDQAS
+1271 AS

-1288 IYLSDQNRGST
+1288 IYTFYSGRGST
-1299 IKISNGTFSGTGYG
+1299 IDIRNGNFIATGAG

-1318 NVDTLEIS
+1318 SVDKLLVS
-1326 GGDFYGISASG
+1326 GGTFEGNGDFAINFAY
-1337 LHVAKNPEA
+1337 NPGSTQV
-1346 NRKIVLSGGLF
+1346 KLSGGVFRRTNTSIWNVL
-1357 QGGSFAIAKTFSGNG
+1357 GGTGYSEDNVNNILESGYTINKTWGE
-1372 TQSYD
+1372 
-1377 SNYILKDGY
+1377 
-1386 GFSKNGFTR
+1386 
-1395 WTVVRN
+1395 WTVVPN

>member
-45 LNYVVSNQVEIESVD
+45 LNYIVSNQVEIESVD

-173 YDPDPAIQAT
+173 YSSVSNSTP
-183 LKGAKIDAGH
+183 KGATIDLLH
-193 TVSRLYYEDDQYKDG
+193 TVSELYFDDENYYTD
-208 VSMPVILPKVDTLSN
+208 VSMPVILPAVETLDN
-223 GNYSVNGNMYFS
+223 GKRAVNGNMYFK
-235 EGYNSNTYIPADT
+235 EKYNDNIPADT

-254 EDSTVENAT
+254 DDSTVENAT

-283 DYAQTQ
+283 DYAQRQ
-289 EPSDSTVQIKVY
+289 EPLDSTVQIKVY
-301 VYNGVKSA
+301 VYNDVKSE

-346 NASGGYMAIEAGNF
+346 NASGGYMAIEAGKF

-395 GDTIGVSGGRMV
+395 GDTIGVSGGRIV

-463 EGGNASV
+463 EGENASV

-532 EGGSINLNG
+532 EGGSEGGSINLNG
-541 DTFLCTVKMAT
+541 DTFRCTVEMAE
-552 DGEDG
+552 DGEAD
-557 KKLSSTA
+557 KILSSTA
-564 ISTVGGNINF
+564 ISTFGGNINF
-574 NVKEATVSSNGLG
+574 NVREATVSSNGLG
-587 ITVGGGNIRFKH
+587 IKVRGGNIRFSH

-613 AIYVY
+613 AIYVD
-618 DGEVSVDEDSIVNIT
+618 DGEVSVDKDSIVNIT
-633 SKIDPFCSWVVDT
+633 SKIDPSCSWVVDT
-646 SGGSTGIKDTNVNIN
+646 SGGSTGIKDTNFNIN
-661 NGVYINGGSL
+661 YGVYINGGSL
-671 VSKGQITV
+671 VSEGQITV
-679 QHTGVENTSSGSGL
+679 QHTGVENESSGSGL

-708 LSSESSTLSADKLTI
+708 LSSQTSTFDANKLSI
-723 EVKEN
+723 EVSDH

-735 DGSIVL
+735 DGSITL
-741 GTANIEAQGF
+741 DTAEIDARGF

-759 GDNVTVNTTLTLTSY
+759 GDNVTINTTLTLTSR
-774 KAAGI
+774 KTTGI

-789 GDTTV
+789 GETIV
-794 NSTIKADYE
+794 NSTIDAGYT
-803 FCTGSTLPKDSFD
+803 FCEGNDLPKNSYD

-826 ANSTFTVNFSGLSND
+826 ANSTFTVNFSGLAND
-841 KSESFSSMV
+841 QNETFSSMV

-860 GAQGSG
+860 GAQGSS

-877 LNISVNA
+877 LNLFVNA
-884 MADGGGLYVNQGT
+884 NADGGGLYVNQGT
-897 ITLDTAVIDSQ
+897 ITLDTAVINSQ

-947 LAEGSLAQIFS
+947 LNEDSVANITSSISEAYGF
-958 DIEEGYPFCKTEN
+958 N
-971 NATVSYDGVFVEG
+971 NTSATKSYDGVFVEG

-991 TFNVEHIGIFNK
+991 TFNVTHEGIDNLSDTNNATYK
-1003 YLDDQHT
+1003 IVGQQI
-1010 WGDYTFLR
+1010 R
-1018 HEIESY
+1018 SY
-1024 AVRVTEKEGSL
+1024 AVRVKETTDQKPTVNILKGNI
-1035 QQTNVFISKGTIINR
+1035 TNSI
-1050 KLLEENDSQG
+1050 

-1065 VSGGTVTLGDPENTD
+1065 VSGGSVALGNTANTAD
-1080 NSELKVT
+1080 SDLQVETKGTALFNTSYTDV
-1087 TEGSQLYSGE
+1087 GADS
-1097 NYEHHVD
+1097 
-1104 RYQAGGWMY
+1104 WWY
-1113 YLSKSGGH
+1113 YLNKQGGH
-1121 AIEVKGGSLTVN
+1121 AIEVQGGSLTVN

-1145 LVRNTESSAVSNE
+1145 FVRNTDSSAVSNQ
-1158 VTVNG
+1158 VIING

-1176 SNERKVG
+1176 SDERKVG

-1213 NSAAVFFGTSGGTR
+1213 NSAAVFFGTPGEER
-1227 AQVKISGGNFY
+1227 AKVNICGGNFY
-1238 GSKSDVLSVFR
+1238 GSKSDVMSVFR
-1249 YVDFVFEAT
+1249 FVDFLFDAKDPAT
-1258 DPDGAG
+1258 PITVENANG
-1264 IVVDNNR
+1264 NP
-1271 GIFSDQAS
+1271 S

-1288 IYLSDQNRGST
+1288 IYTSDSGRGST
-1299 IKISNGTFSGTGYG
+1299 INISNGTFNGTGDG
-1313 IYYGS
+1313 IFYGS
-1318 NVDTLEIS
+1318 SVDTLRIS
-1326 GGDFYGISASG
+1326 GGNFSGADSSG
-1337 LHVAKNPEA
+1337 LLFSKSPGTYIRTVF
-1346 NRKIVLSGGLF
+1346 LSGGTF
-1357 QGGSFAIAKTFSGNG
+1357 YGGTNAVGGTYYADAYIVDSG
-1372 TQSYD
+1372 Y
-1377 SNYILKDGY
+1377 Y
-1386 GFSKNGFTR
+1386 FSKNGNT
-1395 WTVVRN
+1395 WQVLPS

>member
-45 LNYVVSNQVEIESVD
+45 LNYIVSNQVEIESVD

-167 AHPGEY
+167 AHLSEY
-173 YDPDPAIQAT
+173 YSSVSNSTP
-183 LKGAKIDAGH
+183 KGATIDLLH
-193 TVSRLYYEDDQYKDG
+193 TVSELYFDDENYYTD
-208 VSMPVILPKVDTLSN
+208 VSMPVILPAVETLDN
-223 GNYSVNGNMYFS
+223 GKRAVNGNMYFK
-235 EGYNSNTYIPADT
+235 EKYNDNIPADT

-254 EDSTVENAT
+254 DDSTVENAT

-283 DYAQTQ
+283 DYAQRQ
-289 EPSDSTVQIKVY
+289 EPLDSTVQIKVY
-301 VYNGVKSA
+301 VYNDVKSE

-346 NASGGYMAIEAGNF
+346 NASGGYMAIEAGKF

-463 EGGNASV
+463 EGENASV

-532 EGGSINLNG
+532 EGGSEGGSINLNG
-541 DTFLCTVKMAT
+541 DTFRCTVEMAE
-552 DGEDG
+552 DGEAD
-557 KKLSSTA
+557 KILSSTA
-564 ISTVGGNINF
+564 ISTFGGNINF
-574 NVKEATVSSNGLG
+574 NVREATVSSNGLG
-587 ITVGGGNIRFKH
+587 IKVRGGNIRFSH

-613 AIYVY
+613 AIYVD
-618 DGEVSVDEDSIVNIT
+618 DGEVSVDKDSIVNIT
-633 SKIDPFCSWVVDT
+633 SKIDPSCSWVVDT

-671 VSKGQITV
+671 VSEGQITV
-679 QHTGVENTSSGSGL
+679 QHTGVENESSGSGL

-708 LSSESSTLSADKLTI
+708 LSSQTSTFDANKLSI
-723 EVKEN
+723 EVSDH

-735 DGSIVL
+735 DGSITL
-741 GTANIEAQGF
+741 DTAEIDAQGF

-759 GDNVTVNTTLTLTSY
+759 GDNVTINTTLTLTSSGTT
-774 KAAGI
+774 GI

-789 GDTTV
+789 GETTV
-794 NSTIKADYE
+794 NSTIDAGYT
-803 FCTGSTLPKDSFD
+803 FCEGNDLPKNSYD

-841 KSESFSSMV
+841 QNETFSSMV

-860 GAQGSG
+860 GAQGSS
-866 AQSGASFSATN
+866 AQSGASFKATN
-877 LNISVNA
+877 LNLFVNA
-884 MADGGGLYVNQGT
+884 TADGGGLYVNQGT

-918 DTDSVTISKALTVN
+918 DTDSVTISKALTVK

-947 LAEGSLAQIFS
+947 LNEDSVANITSSISEAYGF
-958 DIEEGYPFCKTEN
+958 N
-971 NATVSYDGVFVEG
+971 NTSATKSYDGVFVEG

-991 TFNVEHIGIFNK
+991 EFNVTHKGIDNLSDTNNATYK
-1003 YLDDQHT
+1003 IVGQQI
-1010 WGDYTFLR
+1010 R
-1018 HEIESY
+1018 SY
-1024 AVRVTEKEGSL
+1024 AVRVKETTDQKPTVNILKGNI
-1035 QQTNVFISKGTIINR
+1035 TNSI
-1050 KLLEENDSQG
+1050 

-1065 VSGGTVTLGDPENTD
+1065 VSGGSVALGNTANTAD
-1080 NSELKVT
+1080 SDLQVETKGTALFNTSYTDV
-1087 TEGSQLYSGE
+1087 GADS
-1097 NYEHHVD
+1097 
-1104 RYQAGGWMY
+1104 WWY
-1113 YLSKSGGH
+1113 YLNKQGGH
-1121 AIEVKGGSLTVN
+1121 AIEVQGGSLTVN

-1145 LVRNTESSAVSNE
+1145 FVRNTDSSAVSNQ
-1158 VTVNG
+1158 VTING
-1163 GNFYGYNTGYKLD
+1163 GFFYGYNTGYNLGE
-1176 SNERKVG
+1176 NGRRVG

-1198 VNINGGTFGSKGDVS
+1198 VTINGGTFGNKGNVS
-1213 NSAAVFFGTSGGTR
+1213 NSAASFFGTPGVKR
-1227 AQVKISGGNFY
+1227 AQVYIKGGNFY
-1238 GSKSDVLSVFR
+1238 GSKSDVMSVFR

>member
-45 LNYVVSNQVEIESVD
+45 LNYIVSNQVEIETVD

-125 DTSEEQTGSFYNP
+125 DTSEKQTGSFYNP

-160 PRSGEEG
+160 PRSGEG
-167 AHPGEY
+167 IHKSEY
-173 YDPDPAIQAT
+173 YDASSNST
-183 LKGAKIDAGH
+183 SKGATIKKEYSVDTLYIDENTTIGNA
-193 TVSRLYYEDDQYKDG
+193 
-208 VSMPVILPKVDTLSN
+208 SMPVIIPSVTNVDGVN
-223 GNYSVNGNMYFS
+223 RSVNGNMYFS

-254 EDSTVENAT
+254 EDPTVENAT
-263 IAAEGSADYFYTY
+263 IAVEGSAKYYYTY
-276 YLNRGTF
+276 YLNRDTF

-289 EPSDSTVQIKVY
+289 KPSDSTVQIKVY

-309 AATTEKPFSAI
+309 AATTKKPFSAI

-346 NASGGYMAIEAGNF
+346 NASGGYMAIEAGKF

-381 QYLRVSSGDFYSEA
+381 QYLRVSSGNFYSEA

-454 GSGMSGITA
+454 GSGMSGITS

-470 SVRNVTMDFYSE
+470 SVRNVTMNFYSE
-482 KLGIEGQDDPSDAA
+482 RATSEGQEDPREAA

-502 GIYAVG
+502 GIYAAD

-532 EGGSINLNG
+532 EGGSEGGSINLNG
-541 DTFLCTVKMAT
+541 DTFRCTVEMAT

-587 ITVGGGNIRFKH
+587 ITVGGGNIRFSH

-613 AIYVY
+613 AIYVD
-618 DGEVSVDEDSIVNIT
+618 DGEVSVDKDSIVNIT
-633 SKIDPFCSWVVDT
+633 SKIDPSCSWVVDT

-671 VSKGQITV
+671 VSEGQITV
-679 QHTGVENTSSGSGL
+679 QHTGVENESSGSGL
-693 IDSKIKSYAVRVDGQ
+693 IDSKIKSYAVRVDGSGAQ
-708 LSSESSTLSADKLTI
+708 GSSAQSGASFSATNLKI
-723 EVKEN
+723 FVNEN
-728 GGGLYVK
+728 ADGGGLYVK
-735 DGSIVL
+735 DGSITL
-741 GTANIEAQGF
+741 DTAEIAAQGF

-759 GDNVTVNTTLTLTSY
+759 GDNVTINTTLTLTSR
-774 KAAGI
+774 KTTGI

-789 GDTTV
+789 GETTV
-794 NSTIKADYE
+794 NSTINAGYA
-803 FCTGSTLPKDSFD
+803 FCEGNDLPKNSYD

-826 ANSTFTVNFSGLSND
+826 ANSTFTVNFSGLAND
-841 KSESFSSMV
+841 QNETFSSMV

-860 GAQGSG
+860 GAQGSS

-991 TFNVEHIGIFNK
+991 TFNVTHKGIDNLSNTNNATYK
-1003 YLDDQHT
+1003 IVGQQI
-1010 WGDYTFLR
+1010 R
-1018 HEIESY
+1018 SY
-1024 AVRVTEKEGSL
+1024 AVRVQETTDQKPTVNILKGNI
-1035 QQTNVFISKGTIINR
+1035 TNSI
-1050 KLLEENDSQG
+1050 

-1065 VSGGTVTLGDPENTD
+1065 VSGGSVALGNTANTAD
-1080 NSELKVT
+1080 SDLQVET
-1087 TEGSQLYSGE
+1087 TGTALFNTSYTDVGADS
-1097 NYEHHVD
+1097 
-1104 RYQAGGWMY
+1104 WWY
-1113 YLSKSGGH
+1113 YLNKQGGH
-1121 AIEVKGGSLTVN
+1121 AIEVQGGSLTVN

-1145 LVRNTESSAVSNE
+1145 FVRNTDSSAVSNQ
-1158 VTVNG
+1158 VTING
-1163 GNFYGYNTGYKLD
+1163 GFFYGYNTGYNLGE
-1176 SNERKVG
+1176 NGRRVG

-1198 VNINGGTFGSKGDVS
+1198 VTINDGTFGNKGKVS
-1213 NSAAVFFGTSGGTR
+1213 NSAASFFGTPGGDR
-1227 AQVKISGGNFY
+1227 AQVYIKGGNFY
-1238 GSKSDVLSVFR
+1238 GSKSDVMSVFR
-1249 YVDFVFEAT
+1249 YVDFVFDASDAT
-1258 DPDGAG
+1258 TPIRVENANGD
-1264 IVVDNNR
+1264 
-1271 GIFSDQAS
+1271 AS

-1288 IYLSDQNRGST
+1288 IYKNNYYYPDRGST
-1299 IKISNGTFSGTGYG
+1299 IDIRNGNFIATGAG

-1318 NVDTLEIS
+1318 SVDKLIVS
-1326 GGDFYGISASG
+1326 GGTFEGNGDYAINFAYSPGSTQ
-1337 LHVAKNPEA
+1337 VK
-1346 NRKIVLSGGLF
+1346 LSGGIF
-1357 QGGSFAIAKTFSGNG
+1357 RRTNTYVSDVFGGKGYPEDNVNNILDSGCRIVENG
-1372 TQSYD
+1372 
-1377 SNYILKDGY
+1377 NI
-1386 GFSKNGFTR
+1386 
-1395 WTVVRN
+1395 WTVVHD